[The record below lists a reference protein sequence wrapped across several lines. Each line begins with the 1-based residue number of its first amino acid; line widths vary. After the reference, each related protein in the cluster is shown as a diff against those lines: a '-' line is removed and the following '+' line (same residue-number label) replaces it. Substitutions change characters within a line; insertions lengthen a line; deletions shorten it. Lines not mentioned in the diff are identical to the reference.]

1 MASGRHATRQW
12 IGTRTH
18 STSLG
23 FDARNADNWRPLN
36 PSGCAMFVPG
46 QRWISTAEPEL
57 GLGTVLRVEGRGV
70 QVLFAKAGVLRPYA
84 ADSAPLVRA
93 EFRAGQRVAG
103 KGIAF
108 LVERVEIKEELLI
121 YRGEG
126 RELHEGQLDDEQSV
140 SQADDRLIGGR
151 TDPVSQFELRLEG
164 LRRRAEARRSP
175 MWGLGAA
182 RVGLVPH
189 QLRVAGIAA
198 ARRPPRVLLA
208 DEVGLGKT
216 IEAGM
221 IVARQLATGRAA
233 RVLLLLPDTLVYQ
246 WFVELLRR
254 FNLSFAIYDEERC
267 EALDLPLDGA
277 TAPANPFEDE
287 QLVIAD
293 FAFLEANPKRAQQL
307 LDAPWDLLV
316 VDEAH
321 HLAWTPAAASPRYTL
336 VEQLAAKT
344 PGVILLTA
352 TPEQL
357 GRSGHFARLRLLD
370 PQRYHDLDADLAEA
384 EGFQS
389 LSRIADK
396 LLDGEALDAAQL
408 ATLRN
413 AFAGDAALEARLADT
428 TRPEHAREI
437 LAALIDRHGTGRAM
451 FRNRRAGIGG
461 FPQRL
466 PQWQVLD
473 AAGLDEAMRQA
484 LLAEFHADI
493 QQPPPVLELDYAN
506 DPRLNA
512 LVELLDAHPQDKFLL
527 ICRSQAKVLALEE
540 ALRTRSGAGIARFH
554 EGLGIVQRDRNAAYF
569 AQPDGARLLLCSEIG
584 SEGRNFQFAHR
595 LVLWDLPLDPDLLEQ
610 RIGRLDRIGQAHDIS
625 IHILAVADSA
635 QHVLARW
642 YDEGVDAFRQSPAD
656 GRELLRRYG
665 DTLAQLADQHARGD
679 DGRDQELDA
688 LLVETR
694 AAHEQMAELIHEG
707 RDHLLELAASRD
719 PHAEELAQAFRREDE
734 DPSRDAFVQRLLEA
748 YGIHAEE
755 LGGKVL
761 LLDPQYLSTDALP
774 GFAEGPQSATFSRA
788 VALAR
793 EELPLLRL
801 DHPMIAGAL
810 DLALSGEQGNAAFM
824 VDDALPPRSALLQA
838 VFVLECVADRRLDAE
853 RFLPALPITVT
864 VDTRLAERA
873 DFEPSEAALRKA
885 ADRNIEVPRYR
896 KFLAKLV
903 PPMLEKAELATGAR
917 AQAMIAAAMAEAGAA
932 LDAEL
937 SRLEALRAVNPS
949 ISAAEIATLA
959 AERDALLTALPQSRL
974 RLDAVRFV
982 VSADF
987 LALR

>member
-1 MASGRHATRQW
+1 
-12 IGTRTH
+12 
-18 STSLG
+18 
-23 FDARNADNWRPLN
+23 
-36 PSGCAMFVPG
+36 MFVPG
-46 QRWISTAEPEL
+46 QRWISSAEPEL
-57 GLGTVLRVEGRGV
+57 GLGTILRVEGRGV

-84 ADSAPLVRA
+84 IDSAPLLRA

-108 LVERVEIKEELLI
+108 LVERVEVREELLI

-126 RELHEGQLDDEQSV
+126 RELEEGQLDDEQSV

-151 TDPVSQFELRLEG
+151 TDTVAHFELRLEG
-164 LRRRAEARRSP
+164 LKRRAEARRSP
-175 MWGLGAA
+175 IWGLGSA
-182 RVGLVPH
+182 RIGLVPH
-189 QLRVAGIAA
+189 QLRVAGIAS

-221 IVARQLATGRAA
+221 IIARQLATGRAS

-267 EALDLPLDGA
+267 EALEQSGDA
-277 TAPANPFEDE
+277 SNPFEDE

-293 FAFLEANPKRAQQL
+293 FGFLESSPKYAAQL

-321 HLAWTPAAASPRYTL
+321 HLAWSPELASPRYRM
-336 VEQLAAKT
+336 VEQLAASI
-344 PGVILLTA
+344 PGVVLLTA

-370 PQRYHDLDADLAEA
+370 PQRYHDLGGYLAEA
-384 EGFQS
+384 DTYQV
-389 LSRIADK
+389 LSKIADK
-396 LLDGEALDAAQL
+396 LLDGVALDDLQRATLTDAFHGDKALTAQL
-408 ATLRN
+408 AESTKP
-413 AFAGDAALEARLADT
+413 A
-428 TRPEHAREI
+428 HAREL

-451 FRNRRAGIGG
+451 FRNNRAGVGG

-466 PQWQVLD
+466 PEWHLLD
-473 AAGLDEAMRQA
+473 ADTLEEGTRQS

-493 QQPPPVLELDYAN
+493 QQPPALIEVDYSL
-506 DPRLNA
+506 DPRVDSLIG
-512 LVELLDAHPQDKFLL
+512 LLEQYPQDKFLL

-540 ALRTRSGAGIARFH
+540 VLRTRSGVGVARFH
-554 EGLGIVQRDRNAAYF
+554 EGLGIVQRDRNAAFF

-595 LVLWDLPLDPDLLEQ
+595 LILWDLPLDPDLLEQ
-610 RIGRLDRIGQAHDIS
+610 RIGRLDRIGQKHDIS
-625 IHILAVADSA
+625 IHILVVADSA

-642 YDEGVDAFRQSPAD
+642 YDEGINAFRFSPAD

-665 DTLAQLADQHARGD
+665 EPLTRLAEEHARGLD
-679 DGRDQELDA
+679 NRDQELEV
-688 LLVETR
+688 LLAETQ
-694 AAHEQMAELIHEG
+694 ASHEQMAELIRGG

-719 PHAEELAQAFRREDE
+719 LHADELQQAFAHEDH
-734 DPSRDAFVQRLLEA
+734 DPGRDAFMQRLLEA
-748 YGIHAEE
+748 FGIHAED
-755 LGGKVL
+755 LGHQVL

-774 GFAEGPQSATFSRA
+774 GFAEGPQSITFARD

-793 EELPLLRL
+793 EDLPLLRL
-801 DHPMIAGAL
+801 DHPLIAGAM

-824 VDDALPPRSALLQA
+824 VDDVLPVRTALLQA

-853 RFLPALPITVT
+853 RFLPTMPIVVT
-864 VDTRLAERA
+864 VDTRLAERP
-873 DFEPSEAALRKA
+873 DFAPSEIALRKA
-885 ADRNIEVPRYR
+885 GDRNIEVLRYR
-896 KFLAKLV
+896 KFLGKLV
-903 PPMLEKAELATGAR
+903 PPMLAR
-917 AQAMIAAAMAEAGAA
+917 AEALAGERGQAHIEAALGVATDM

-937 SRLEALRAVNPS
+937 SRLLALRAVNPS
-949 ISAAEIATLA
+949 VSETEISAVTD
-959 AERDALLTALPQSRL
+959 ERSALLAALPQSRL

-982 VSADF
+982 VSPDF
-987 LALR
+987 LSLR

>member
-1 MASGRHATRQW
+1 
-12 IGTRTH
+12 
-18 STSLG
+18 
-23 FDARNADNWRPLN
+23 
-36 PSGCAMFVPG
+36 MFVPG
-46 QRWISTAEPEL
+46 QRWISSAEPEL

-84 ADSAPLVRA
+84 IDSAPLIRA

-108 LVERVEIKEELLI
+108 LVERVEVRDELLV

-126 RELHEGQLDDEQSV
+126 RELEEGQLDDEQSV

-151 TDPVSQFELRLEG
+151 TDAAAHFELRLEG
-164 LRRRAEARRSP
+164 LKRRAEARRSP
-175 MWGLGAA
+175 TWGLAAA
-182 RVGLVPH
+182 RIGLIPH
-189 QLRVAGIAA
+189 QLRVAGIAS

-221 IVARQLATGRAA
+221 IIARQLATGRAS
-233 RVLLLLPDTLVYQ
+233 RVLLLLPETLVYQ

-254 FNLSFAIYDEERC
+254 FNLSFAIYDAERC
-267 EALDLPLDGA
+267 EALEQAGDGPA
-277 TAPANPFEDE
+277 ANPFEDE

-293 FAFLEANPKRAQQL
+293 FGFLENSPRHAQQL

-321 HLAWTPAAASPRYTL
+321 HLAWSPEQASPRYRM
-336 VEQLAAKT
+336 VEQLALAI

-370 PQRYHDLDADLAEA
+370 PQRYHDLDGYLAEA
-384 EGFQS
+384 ETYQT
-389 LSRIADK
+389 LSKIADR
-396 LLDGEALDAAQL
+396 LLDGEALDDLQR
-408 ATLRN
+408 ATLAD
-413 AFAGDAALEARLADT
+413 AFHGDEALTARLADST
-428 TRPEHAREI
+428 HPENAREL

-451 FRNRRAGIGG
+451 FRNNRAGVGG
-461 FPQRL
+461 FPKRL
-466 PQWQVLD
+466 PEWHLID
-473 AAGLDEAMRQA
+473 ADTLEDSTRQA

-493 QQPPPVLELDYAN
+493 QQPPALIEVDYSD
-506 DPRLNA
+506 DPRVDA
-512 LVELLDAHPQDKFLL
+512 LINLLDAHPQDKFLL

-540 ALRTRSGAGIARFH
+540 ALRTKSGVGVARFH

-610 RIGRLDRIGQAHDIS
+610 RIGRLDRIGQRHDIS
-625 IHILAVADSA
+625 IHILVVADSA

-642 YDEGVDAFRQSPAD
+642 YDEGVDAFHSSPAD
-656 GRELLRRYG
+656 GRELLRRFG
-665 DTLAQLADQHARGD
+665 EPLARLADEHARGVD
-679 DGRDQELDA
+679 SRDQELDA
-688 LLVETR
+688 LLAQTR
-694 AAHEQMAELIHEG
+694 SSHEEMAELIRGG

-719 PHAEELAQAFRREDE
+719 PHADELQQAFTREDH
-734 DPSRDAFVQRLLEA
+734 DPARDAFIQRLLEA
-748 YGIHAEE
+748 FGVHAEE
-755 LGGKVL
+755 LGGDVL

-774 GFAEGPQSATFSRA
+774 GFAEGPQSVTFSRE

-793 EELPLLRL
+793 EDLPLLRL
-801 DHPMIAGAL
+801 DHPLIAGAL

-824 VDDALPPRSALLQA
+824 VDDALPPHTALLQS
-838 VFVLECVADRRLDAE
+838 VFVLECVADRRLDVE
-853 RFLPALPITVT
+853 RFLPPLPIVVT
-864 VDTRLAERA
+864 VDTRLGERA
-873 DFEPSEAALRKA
+873 DFAPSETALRKA
-885 ADRNIEVPRYR
+885 GNRNIEVARYR
-896 KFLAKLV
+896 KFLGKLV
-903 PPMLEKAELATGAR
+903 PPMLERAEVLAGTRAQISIDAALATAT
-917 AQAMIAAAMAEAGAA
+917 ET
-932 LDAEL
+932 LDGEL
-937 SRLEALRAVNPS
+937 SRLLALRAVNPS
-949 ISAAEIATLA
+949 ISDTEI
-959 AERDALLTALPQSRL
+959 TALTDERNAMQAALPESRL

>member
-1 MASGRHATRQW
+1 
-12 IGTRTH
+12 
-18 STSLG
+18 
-23 FDARNADNWRPLN
+23 
-36 PSGCAMFVPG
+36 MFVPG
-46 QRWISTAEPEL
+46 QRWISSAEPEL

-84 ADSAPLVRA
+84 IDSAPLIRA

-108 LVERVEIKEELLI
+108 LVERVEIRDDLLI

-140 SQADDRLIGGR
+140 SQADDRLIAGR
-151 TDPVSQFELRLEG
+151 TDPAAQFELRVEG
-164 LRRRAEARRSP
+164 LQRRAAARRSP
-175 MWGLGAA
+175 AWGLGAA
-182 RVGLVPH
+182 RIGLVPH

-221 IVARQLATGRAA
+221 IVARQLATGRAS
-233 RVLLLLPDTLVYQ
+233 RVLVLLPDTLVYQ

-267 EALDLPLDGA
+267 EALEQAGNDG
-277 TAPANPFEDE
+277 NPFEDE

-293 FAFLEANPKRAQQL
+293 FGFLEQSPKRSQQL
-307 LDAPWDLLV
+307 LEAGWDLLV
-316 VDEAH
+316 IDEAH
-321 HLAWTPAAASPRYTL
+321 HLAWTPEAASPRYTL
-336 VEQLAAKT
+336 VEQLAAVT

-370 PQRYHDLDADLAEA
+370 PQRYADLDAYLAET
-384 EGFQS
+384 ERFQP
-389 LSRIADK
+389 LSQIADR
-396 LLDGEALDAAQL
+396 LLDSAPLDEAQAAELHQ
-408 ATLRN
+408 
-413 AFAGDAALEARLADT
+413 AFKDDPVLGARLAEPT
-428 TRPEHAREI
+428 KPENAREI

-461 FPQRL
+461 FPRRL
-466 PQWQVLD
+466 PVWHLID
-473 AAGLDEAMRQA
+473 TGKLGDEGRQA

-493 QQPPPVLELDYAN
+493 QQPSPALALDYAN
-506 DPRLNA
+506 DPRLDA
-512 LVELLDAHPQDKFLL
+512 LVALLDEHAQDKFLL
-527 ICRSQAKVLALEE
+527 ICRSQAKVQALEE

-625 IHILAVADSA
+625 IHVLAVTDSA

-642 YDEGVDAFRQSPAD
+642 YDEGIDAFRSSPAD
-656 GRELLRRYG
+656 GRELLRRFG
-665 DTLAQLADQHARGD
+665 DTVTRLASEHARGD

-688 LLVETR
+688 LLAETR
-694 AAHEQMAELIHEG
+694 AMHEEMAELIRGG

-719 PHAEELAQAFRREDE
+719 PHADALRQAFVREDG
-734 DPSRDAFVQRLLEA
+734 DPGRDGFLQRLLEQF
-748 YGIHAEE
+748 GIHAEE
-755 LGGKVL
+755 LGGGVL

-774 GFAEGPQSATFSRA
+774 GFADGPVAVTFSREL
-788 VALAR
+788 ALAR

-810 DLALSGEQGNAAFM
+810 DLALSGEQGNASFM
-824 VDDALPPRSALLQA
+824 VDDALPPRTALLQA
-838 VFVLECVADRRLDAE
+838 AYLLECVADRRLDAE
-853 RFLPALPITVT
+853 RFLPTQPIVVT
-864 VDTRLAERA
+864 VDTKLAERA
-873 DFEPSEAALRKA
+873 DFQPSEIALRKA
-885 ADRNIEVPRYR
+885 GDRTIEVPRYR

-903 PPMLEKAELATGAR
+903 PPMLEKAEALAQGR
-917 AQAMIAAAMAEAGAA
+917 SQASIEAAVREAADTLG
-932 LDAEL
+932 AEL
-937 SRLEALRAVNPS
+937 DRLQALRAVNPS
-949 ISAAEIATLA
+949 IRREEIAALA
-959 AERDALLTALPQSRL
+959 AERDALLAALPLSRL
-974 RLDAVRFV
+974 RLDAARFV
-982 VSADF
+982 VSPDF

>member
-1 MASGRHATRQW
+1 
-12 IGTRTH
+12 
-18 STSLG
+18 
-23 FDARNADNWRPLN
+23 
-36 PSGCAMFVPG
+36 MFVPG
-46 QRWISTAEPEL
+46 QRWISSAEPEL

-84 ADSAPLVRA
+84 MDSAPLLRA

-108 LVERVEIKEELLI
+108 LVERVEIREGLLI

-126 RELHEGQLDDEQSV
+126 RELEEGQLDDEQSV

-151 TDPVSQFELRLEG
+151 TDPVAQFELRLEG
-164 LRRRAEARRSP
+164 LKRRAEARRSP

-182 RVGLVPH
+182 RIGLVPH
-189 QLRVAGIAA
+189 QLRVAGIAS

-221 IVARQLATGRAA
+221 IIARQLATGRAS

-246 WFVELLRR
+246 WFVEMLRR

-267 EALDLPLDGA
+267 EALEQDDG
-277 TAPANPFEDE
+277 NPFEDE

-293 FAFLEANPKRAQQL
+293 FGFLENSPKHAQQL

-321 HLAWTPAAASPRYTL
+321 HLAWSPDVASPRYTM
-336 VEQLAAKT
+336 VEQLAARI

-370 PQRYHDLDADLAEA
+370 PQRYHDLDGYLAEA
-384 EGFQS
+384 DTYQA
-389 LSRIADK
+389 LSKIADR
-396 LLDGEALDAAQL
+396 LLDREPLDDAQRAALAEAFHGDETLTAQL
-408 ATLRN
+408 AGSMKPAN
-413 AFAGDAALEARLADT
+413 
-428 TRPEHAREI
+428 AREL

-451 FRNRRAGIGG
+451 FRNNRAGVGG
-461 FPQRL
+461 FPKRL
-466 PQWQVLD
+466 PEWHLLD
-473 AAGLDEAMRQA
+473 ADTVEESTRQA

-493 QQPPPVLELDYAN
+493 QQPPALIEIDYSA
-506 DPRLNA
+506 DPRIDTLIA
-512 LVELLDAHPQDKFLL
+512 LLDAHPQDKFLL

-540 ALRTRSGAGIARFH
+540 VLRTRSGVGVARFH
-554 EGLGIVQRDRNAAYF
+554 EGLGIIQRDRNAAYF

-595 LVLWDLPLDPDLLEQ
+595 LILWDLPLDPDLLEQ
-610 RIGRLDRIGQAHDIS
+610 RIGRLDRIGQKHDIN

-642 YDEGVDAFRQSPAD
+642 YDEGVDAFRMSPAD

-665 DTLAQLADQHARGD
+665 EPLARLADEHARGD
-679 DGRDQELDA
+679 DNRDQELDV
-688 LLVETR
+688 LLAETR
-694 AAHEQMAELIHEG
+694 SSHEQMAELIRGG

-719 PHAEELAQAFRREDE
+719 LHADELQQAFAREDF
-734 DPSRDAFVQRLLEA
+734 DPGRDAFVQRLLEGF
-748 YGIHAEE
+748 GIHPEE
-755 LGGKVL
+755 LGGQVL

-774 GFAEGPQSATFSRA
+774 GFAEGPQSVTFARD

-801 DHPMIAGAL
+801 DHPLVAGAL
-810 DLALSGEQGNAAFM
+810 DLALSSEQGNAAFM
-824 VDDALPPRSALLQA
+824 VDDELPARSALLQA
-838 VFVLECVADRRLDAE
+838 VYLLECVADRRLDAE
-853 RFLPALPITVT
+853 RFLPTLPIVITM
-864 VDTRLAERA
+864 DTRLAERV
-873 DFEPSEAALRKA
+873 DFQPSETSLRRAATRT
-885 ADRNIEVPRYR
+885 IEVARYR
-896 KFLAKLV
+896 KFLGKLV
-903 PPMLEKAELATGAR
+903 PPMLAR
-917 AQAMIAAAMAEAGAA
+917 AETLAGERGKARIDDA
-932 LDAEL
+932 VNLVTETLDAEL
-937 SRLEALRAVNPS
+937 SRLLALRAVNPS
-949 ISAAEIATLA
+949 VSEAEITAVVEERAQLLA
-959 AERDALLTALPQSRL
+959 ALPQSRL

-982 VSADF
+982 VSGDF

>member
-1 MASGRHATRQW
+1 
-12 IGTRTH
+12 
-18 STSLG
+18 
-23 FDARNADNWRPLN
+23 
-36 PSGCAMFVPG
+36 MFVPG
-46 QRWISTAEPEL
+46 QRWISSAEPEL

-70 QVLFAKAGVLRPYA
+70 QVLFAKAGILRPYA
-84 ADSAPLVRA
+84 VDSAPLLRA

-108 LVERVEIKEELLI
+108 LVERVEIRDELLI

-126 RELHEGQLDDEQSV
+126 RELEEGQLDDEQSV

-151 TDPVSQFELRLEG
+151 TDSVAQFELRLEG

-175 MWGLGAA
+175 AWGLGAA
-182 RVGLVPH
+182 RIGLVPH

-221 IVARQLATGRAA
+221 IIARQLATGRAS

-267 EALDLPLDGA
+267 EALQPSSEDDDVGDGG
-277 TAPANPFEDE
+277 NPFEDE

-293 FAFLEANPKRAQQL
+293 FGFLENSPKHAQQL

-321 HLAWTPAAASPRYTL
+321 HLAWSPAAASPRYTM
-336 VEQLAAKT
+336 VQQLAAAI

-370 PQRYHDLDADLAEA
+370 PQRYHDLDGYLAEA
-384 EGFQS
+384 ETYQA
-389 LSRIADK
+389 LSKIADR
-396 LLDGEALDAAQL
+396 LLDGNALDDLQRVTL
-408 ATLRN
+408 AD
-413 AFAGDAALEARLADT
+413 AFHGDAALNAQLAEST
-428 TRPEHAREI
+428 QPANASAL

-451 FRNRRAGIGG
+451 FRNRRASIGG
-461 FPQRL
+461 FPRRL
-466 PQWQVLD
+466 PEWHLLD
-473 AAGLDEAMRQA
+473 ADTLGENTRQS

-493 QQPPPVLELDYAN
+493 QQPPALIEVDYSA
-506 DPRLNA
+506 DPRIDTLIA
-512 LVELLDAHPQDKFLL
+512 LLDQHPQDKFLL
-527 ICRSQAKVLALEE
+527 ICRSQVKVLALEE
-540 ALRTRSGAGIARFH
+540 ALRTKSGVGVARFH

-595 LVLWDLPLDPDLLEQ
+595 LILWDLPLDPDLLEQ
-610 RIGRLDRIGQAHDIS
+610 RIGRLDRIGQQHDIS
-625 IHILAVADSA
+625 IHILLVADSA

-642 YDEGVDAFRQSPAD
+642 YDEGVDAFRMSPAD

-665 DTLAQLADQHARGD
+665 EPLARLADEHARGD
-679 DGRDQELDA
+679 DNRDQELDV
-688 LLVETR
+688 LLDETR
-694 AAHEQMAELIHEG
+694 ASHRQMAELIRDG

-719 PHAEELAQAFRREDE
+719 LHADELQQSFAREDH
-734 DPSRDAFVQRLLEA
+734 DPGRDAFIQHVLEA
-748 YGIHAEE
+748 FGIHAEE
-755 LGGKVL
+755 LGGQVL

-774 GFAEGPQSATFSRA
+774 GFAEGPQSATFARA

-801 DHPMIAGAL
+801 DHPLVAGAL
-810 DLALSGEQGNAAFM
+810 DLALSSEQGNAAFM
-824 VDDALPPRSALLQA
+824 VEDELPPRTALLQA
-838 VFVLECVADRRLDAE
+838 VYVLECVADRRLDAE
-853 RFLPALPITVT
+853 RFLPALPIVVT
-864 VDTRLAERA
+864 IDTKLAERV
-873 DFEPSEAALRKA
+873 DFQPSEASLRRA
-885 ADRNIEVPRYR
+885 AMRTIDVARYR
-896 KFLAKLV
+896 KFLGKLV
-903 PPMLEKAELATGAR
+903 PPMLERAETLASARGQASIDDALALATTT
-917 AQAMIAAAMAEAGAA
+917 

-937 SRLEALRAVNPS
+937 SRLLALRAVNPS
-949 ISAAEIATLA
+949 ISETEIAAIVSERSALLA
-959 AERDALLTALPQSRL
+959 ALPSSRL

-982 VSADF
+982 VSPDF
-987 LALR
+987 LVLR

>member
-1 MASGRHATRQW
+1 
-12 IGTRTH
+12 
-18 STSLG
+18 
-23 FDARNADNWRPLN
+23 
-36 PSGCAMFVPG
+36 MFVPG
-46 QRWISTAEPEL
+46 QRWISSAEPEL

-70 QVLFAKAGVLRPYA
+70 QVLFAKAGILRPYA
-84 ADSAPLVRA
+84 VDSAPLLRA

-108 LVERVEIKEELLI
+108 LVERVEIRNDLLI

-126 RELHEGQLDDEQSV
+126 RELEEGQLDDEQSV

-151 TDPVSQFELRLEG
+151 TDPVAQFELRLDG
-164 LRRRAEARRSP
+164 LTRRAEARRSP
-175 MWGLGAA
+175 AWGLGAA
-182 RVGLVPH
+182 RIGLVPH

-221 IVARQLATGRAA
+221 IIARQLATGRAS
-233 RVLLLLPDTLVYQ
+233 RVLVLLPDTLVYQ

-267 EALDLPLDGA
+267 EALQPSGEEEDAGNVS
-277 TAPANPFEDE
+277 NPFEDE

-293 FAFLEANPKRAQQL
+293 FSFLENSPKYAAQL
-307 LDAPWDLLV
+307 LAAPWDLLV

-321 HLAWTPAAASPRYTL
+321 HLAWAPEAASPRYTM
-336 VEQLAAKT
+336 VEQLAAAT

-370 PQRYHDLDADLAEA
+370 PQRYRDLDGYLAEA
-384 EGFQS
+384 DTFQE
-389 LSRIADK
+389 LSKIADR
-396 LLDGEALDAAQL
+396 LLDGEALNDVQRRTLAEAFQGDDALTAQL
-408 ATLRN
+408 AESTKPVN
-413 AFAGDAALEARLADT
+413 
-428 TRPEHAREI
+428 AREL

-461 FPQRL
+461 FPKRL
-466 PQWQVLD
+466 PEWHVLNAD
-473 AAGLDEAMRQA
+473 TLGENGRQS

-493 QQPPPVLELDYAN
+493 QQPPALIEVDYSN
-506 DPRLNA
+506 DPRIDA
-512 LVELLDAHPQDKFLL
+512 LITLLDQHPQDKFLL
-527 ICRSQAKVLALEE
+527 ICRSQAKVLALED
-540 ALRTRSGAGIARFH
+540 ALRTKSGVGVARFH

-595 LVLWDLPLDPDLLEQ
+595 LILWDLPLDPDLLEQ
-610 RIGRLDRIGQAHDIS
+610 RIGRLDRIGQKHDIS
-625 IHILAVADSA
+625 IHILVVADSA

-642 YDEGVDAFRQSPAD
+642 YDEGVDAFRVSPAD

-665 DTLAQLADQHARGD
+665 EPLARLADEHARGD
-679 DGRDQELDA
+679 DNRDQELDA
-688 LLVETR
+688 LLTDTR
-694 AAHEQMAELIHEG
+694 ASHQQMAELIRGG

-719 PHAEELAQAFRREDE
+719 LHADELQQAFAREDH
-734 DPSRDAFVQRLLEA
+734 DPGRDAFIQRLLEA
-748 YGIHAEE
+748 FGIHAEE
-755 LGGKVL
+755 LGGQVM
-761 LLDPQYLSTDALP
+761 LLDPQYLATDALP
-774 GFAEGPQSATFSRA
+774 GFAEGPQSVTFARD

-801 DHPMIAGAL
+801 DHPLVAGAME
-810 DLALSGEQGNAAFM
+810 LALSGEQGNASFM
-824 VDDALPPRSALLQA
+824 VEDELPVRTALLQA
-838 VFVLECVADRRLDAE
+838 VYVLECVADRRLDAE
-853 RFLPALPITVT
+853 RFLPALPIVVT
-864 VDTRLAERA
+864 IDTKLAERVA
-873 DFEPSEAALRKA
+873 FQPSDASLRRAASRT
-885 ADRNIEVPRYR
+885 IEVARYR
-896 KFLAKLV
+896 KFLGKLV
-903 PPMLEKAELATGAR
+903 PPMLERAETHAVARGQASISDAVALATST
-917 AQAMIAAAMAEAGAA
+917 

-937 SRLEALRAVNPS
+937 SRLLALRAVNPS
-949 ISAAEIATLA
+949 ISEAEIAA
-959 AERDALLTALPQSRL
+959 IVNERSELLTALPQSRL

-982 VSADF
+982 VSPDF
-987 LALR
+987 LVLR

>member
-1 MASGRHATRQW
+1 
-12 IGTRTH
+12 
-18 STSLG
+18 
-23 FDARNADNWRPLN
+23 
-36 PSGCAMFVPG
+36 MFVPG

-84 ADSAPLVRA
+84 IDSAPLVRA
-93 EFRAGQRVAG
+93 EFRPGQRVAG

-108 LVERVEIKEELLI
+108 LVERVEIREELLI

-126 RELHEGQLDDEQSV
+126 RELEEGQLDDEQSV

-151 TDPVSQFELRLEG
+151 TDPVSHFELRLEG
-164 LRRRAEARRSP
+164 LKRRAEARRSP
-175 MWGLGAA
+175 AWGLGAV
-182 RVGLVPH
+182 RIGLVPH
-189 QLRVAGIAA
+189 QLRVAGIAS

-221 IVARQLATGRAA
+221 IIARQLATGRAG

-267 EALDLPLDGA
+267 EALEQSDASL
-277 TAPANPFEDE
+277 NPFEDE

-293 FAFLEANPKRAQQL
+293 FSFLEQSPKRAQQL

-321 HLAWTPAAASPRYTL
+321 HLAWTPEAASPRYTL
-336 VEQLAAKT
+336 VQQLAAAT

-370 PQRYHDLDADLAEA
+370 PQRYHDLDVY
-384 EGFQS
+384 
-389 LSRIADK
+389 LSESDAFHQLSKIADK
-396 LLDGEALDAAQL
+396 LLDGEALDETQL
-408 ATLRN
+408 ATLRE
-413 AFAGDAALEARLADT
+413 AFAGDDT
-428 TRPEHAREI
+428 LLSHLSHTTKPDHAREI

-451 FRNRRAGIGG
+451 FRNRRASIGG
-461 FPQRL
+461 FPKRVPEWHL
-466 PQWQVLD
+466 LD
-473 AAGLDEAMRQA
+473 ADTLADDARQA

-493 QQPPPVLELDYAN
+493 QQPAPAIEVDYAS
-506 DPRLNA
+506 DPRIDT
-512 LVELLDAHPQDKFLL
+512 LVSLLEAHPQDKFLL

-540 ALRTRSGAGIARFH
+540 ALRTKSGVGVARFH

-610 RIGRLDRIGQAHDIS
+610 RIGRLDRIGQKHDIS

-642 YDEGVDAFRQSPAD
+642 YDEGVDAFRTSPAD
-656 GRELLRRYG
+656 GRELLRRFG
-665 DTLAQLADQHARGD
+665 ESLAKLADEHARGD
-679 DGRDQELDA
+679 DSRDQELDV
-688 LLVETR
+688 LLAETR
-694 AAHEQMAELIHEG
+694 ASHEQMAELIRDG

-719 PHAEELAQAFRREDE
+719 LHADELQQAFTREDN
-734 DPSRDAFVQRLLEA
+734 DPSRDAFIQSLLERF
-748 YGIHAEE
+748 GIHAEE
-755 LGGKVL
+755 LGSKVL

-774 GFAEGPQSATFSRA
+774 GFAEGPQAVTFSRD

-801 DHPMIAGAL
+801 DHPIVLGAL
-810 DLALSGEQGNAAFM
+810 DLALSNEQGNAAFL

-838 VFVLECVADRRLDAE
+838 VFLLECVADRKLDAE
-853 RFLPALPITVT
+853 RFLPTQPIVVT
-864 VDTRLAERA
+864 IDTRLAERA
-873 DFEPSEAALRKA
+873 DFRPSDIALRKA
-885 ADRNIEVPRYR
+885 ADRTIEVARYR
-896 KFLAKLV
+896 KFLGKLV
-903 PPMLEKAELATGAR
+903 PPMLEKAESLANERGQTS
-917 AQAMIAAAMAEAGAA
+917 ITEAVEFATET

-937 SRLEALRAVNPS
+937 SRLLALRAVNPA
-949 ISAAEIATLA
+949 ISETEIAA
-959 AERDALLTALPQSRL
+959 VADERTALLKALPGARL

-982 VSADF
+982 VSPDF

>member
-1 MASGRHATRQW
+1 
-12 IGTRTH
+12 
-18 STSLG
+18 
-23 FDARNADNWRPLN
+23 
-36 PSGCAMFVPG
+36 MFVPG
-46 QRWISTAEPEL
+46 QRWISSAEPEL

-84 ADSAPLVRA
+84 IDSAPLLRA

-103 KGIAF
+103 KGLAF
-108 LVERVEIKEELLI
+108 LVERVEIRDGLLI

-126 RELHEGQLDDEQSV
+126 RELEEGQLDDEQSV

-151 TDPVSQFELRLEG
+151 TDPVAQFELRLEG
-164 LRRRAEARRSP
+164 LQRRARARRSP
-175 MWGLGAA
+175 AWGLGAA
-182 RVGLVPH
+182 RIGLVPH

-221 IVARQLATGRAA
+221 IIARQLATGRAS

-267 EALDLPLDGA
+267 EALTQGDEEHAGNDS
-277 TAPANPFEDE
+277 NPFEDE

-293 FAFLEANPKRAQQL
+293 FGFLESSPKYAAQL
-307 LDAPWDLLV
+307 LAAPWDLLV

-321 HLAWTPAAASPRYTL
+321 HLAWSPEAVSPRYAM
-336 VEQLAAKT
+336 VAQLAAAI

-370 PQRYHDLDADLAEA
+370 PQRYHDLDGYLAEA
-384 EGFQS
+384 EAYQA
-389 LSRIADK
+389 LSKIADK
-396 LLDGEALDAAQL
+396 LLDGEPLGATDREALAE
-408 ATLRN
+408 
-413 AFAGDAALEARLADT
+413 AFHGDPALTARLADST
-428 TRPEHAREI
+428 APANAREL

-451 FRNRRAGIGG
+451 FRNRRASIGG
-461 FPQRL
+461 FPRRVPEWHLL
-466 PQWQVLD
+466 PAD
-473 AAGLDEAMRQA
+473 ALDEGARQS

-493 QQPPPVLELDYAN
+493 QQPP
-506 DPRLNA
+506 A
-512 LVELLDAHPQDKFLL
+512 LVEVDYASDPRIELLIRLLDQHPRDKFLL

-540 ALRTRSGAGIARFH
+540 ALRTRSGVGVARFH
-554 EGLGIVQRDRNAAYF
+554 EGLGIIQRDRNAAFF

-595 LVLWDLPLDPDLLEQ
+595 LLLWDLPLDPDLLEQ
-610 RIGRLDRIGQAHDIS
+610 RIGRLDRIGQQHDIH

-642 YDEGVDAFRQSPAD
+642 YDEGVDAFRSSPAD
-656 GRELLRRYG
+656 GRELLRRYAEP
-665 DTLAQLADQHARGD
+665 LARLADEHARGD
-679 DGRDQELDA
+679 DNRDQELDA
-688 LLVETR
+688 LLADTR
-694 AAHEQMAELIHEG
+694 ASHQQMAELMRAG

-719 PHAEELAQAFRREDE
+719 LHADELQQAFARDDQ
-734 DPSRDAFVQRLLEA
+734 DPGRDAFVQRLLEA
-748 YGIHAEE
+748 FGIHAEE
-755 LGGKVL
+755 LGGQVL

-774 GFAEGPQSATFSRA
+774 GFAEGSQSVTFARA

-801 DHPMIAGAL
+801 DHPLVAGAL

-824 VDDALPPRSALLQA
+824 VDDALPPRTALLQS
-838 VFVLECVADRRLDAE
+838 VYLLECVAHRRLDAE
-853 RFLPALPITVT
+853 RFLPALPIVVT

-873 DFEPSEAALRKA
+873 DFAPSEIALRKA
-885 ADRNIEVPRYR
+885 GDRNIEVARYR
-896 KFLAKLV
+896 KFLGKLV
-903 PPMLEKAELATGAR
+903 PPMLERSEALAGVR
-917 AQAMIAAAMAEAGAA
+917 AQASISEALALASAE

-937 SRLEALRAVNPS
+937 SRLVALRAVNPS
-949 ISAAEIATLA
+949 VSAAEIAA
-959 AERDALLTALPQSRL
+959 VSDERSALLAALPQSRL

>member
-1 MASGRHATRQW
+1 
-12 IGTRTH
+12 
-18 STSLG
+18 
-23 FDARNADNWRPLN
+23 
-36 PSGCAMFVPG
+36 MFAPG

-108 LVERVEIKEELLI
+108 LVERVEEREGLLV

-151 TDPVSQFELRLEG
+151 TDPVQHFELRLEG
-164 LRRRAEARRSP
+164 LERRAAARRSP
-175 MWGLGAA
+175 SWGLGCA
-182 RVGLVPH
+182 RIGLVPH

-198 ARRPPRVLLA
+198 SRHPPRILLA

-221 IVARQLATGRAA
+221 VIARQIATGRAT
-233 RVLLLLPDTLVYQ
+233 RVLVLLPDTLVYQ

-267 EALDLPLDGA
+267 EALEQAGNE
-277 TAPANPFEDE
+277 ANPFEDE

-293 FAFLEANPKRAQQL
+293 FAFLEHNPKRAAQL
-307 LDAPWDLLV
+307 LQASWDLLV

-321 HLAWTPAAASPRYTL
+321 HLAWTPESASPRYRL
-336 VEQLAAKT
+336 VEQLAAAT

-370 PQRYHDLDADLAEA
+370 PQRYHDLQAYLAES
-384 EGFQS
+384 ERFQA

-396 LLDGEALDAAQL
+396 LLDRTPLESSELEQLRAAF
-408 ATLRN
+408 N
-413 AFAGDAALEARLADT
+413 GDAALQACLADT
-428 TRPEHAREI
+428 AKPEHSREL
-437 LAALIDRHGTGRAM
+437 LAALIDRHGTGRVM
-451 FRNRRAGIGG
+451 FRNRRASIGG
-461 FPQRL
+461 FPKRHPVWEL
-466 PQWQVLD
+466 ID
-473 AAGLDEAMRQA
+473 AERVDESTRQA
-484 LLAEFHADI
+484 LLAEFHADT
-493 QQPPPVLELDYAN
+493 QQPVPVLELDYSS
-506 DPRLNA
+506 DPRVET
-512 LVELLDAHPQDKFLL
+512 LVALLDRYPQDKFLL

-540 ALRTRSGAGIARFH
+540 ALRTRTGVGIARFH

-569 AQPDGARLLLCSEIG
+569 AQPDGARLLICSEIG

-610 RIGRLDRIGQAHDIS
+610 RIGRLDRIGQKHDIS
-625 IHILAVADSA
+625 IHIVAAADSA

-642 YDEGVDAFRQSPAD
+642 YDEGVDAFRTSPAD
-656 GRELLRRYG
+656 GRELLRRFG
-665 DTLAQLADQHARGD
+665 DTLAKLAEEHARGD
-679 DGRDQELDA
+679 DHRDQELDV
-688 LLVETR
+688 LLAETR
-694 AAHEQMAELIHEG
+694 AAHEQMAELIRAG

-719 PHAEELAQAFRREDE
+719 LHADELAQAFRREDD
-734 DPSRDAFVQRLLEA
+734 DPARDAFQQRLLESF
-748 YGIHAEE
+748 GIHVDE
-755 LGGKVL
+755 LGGQVL

-774 GFAEGPQSATFSRA
+774 GFAEGPLSITFSRD

-801 DHPMIAGAL
+801 DHPMIASAI
-810 DLALSGEQGNAAFM
+810 DLVLSNERGNATFM
-824 VDDALPPRSALLQA
+824 VDDTLPPRSALLQA
-838 VFVLECVADRRLDAE
+838 VYVLECVAERSLDVE
-853 RFLPALPITVT
+853 RFLPMQPIVATI
-864 VDTRLAERA
+864 DTKLMERQNFQPSDLAVRRAAERM
-873 DFEPSEAALRKA
+873 
-885 ADRNIEVPRYR
+885 IEVPRYR

-903 PPMLEKAELATGAR
+903 PPMLEKAEAAAGLR
-917 AQAMIAAAMAEAGAA
+917 AQGSMADAVNDARET

-937 SRLEALRAVNPS
+937 SRLHALRAVNPS
-949 ISAAEIATLA
+949 ISEAEIARVEE
-959 AERDALLTALPQSRL
+959 ERAALLAALPQARL

-982 VSADF
+982 VSPDF

>member
-1 MASGRHATRQW
+1 
-12 IGTRTH
+12 
-18 STSLG
+18 
-23 FDARNADNWRPLN
+23 
-36 PSGCAMFVPG
+36 MFVPG

-84 ADSAPLVRA
+84 VDSAPLVRA
-93 EFRAGQRVAG
+93 EFRPGQRVAG
-103 KGIAF
+103 KGLAF
-108 LVERVEIKEELLI
+108 LVERVEVREELLV

-126 RELHEGQLDDEQSV
+126 RELEEGQLDDEQSV

-151 TDPVSQFELRLEG
+151 TDPVSHFELRLEG
-164 LRRRAEARRSP
+164 LKRRANARRSP
-175 MWGLGAA
+175 AWGLGAA
-182 RVGLVPH
+182 RIGLVSH
-189 QLRVAGIAA
+189 QLRVAGIAS

-221 IVARQLATGRAA
+221 IIARQLATGRAE
-233 RVLLLLPDTLVYQ
+233 RVLVLLPDTLVYQ

-267 EALDLPLDGA
+267 DALEQSDPSR
-277 TAPANPFEDE
+277 NPFEDE

-293 FAFLEANPKRAQQL
+293 FTFLEQSPKRAQQL
-307 LDAPWDLLV
+307 RDASWDLLV

-321 HLAWTPAAASPRYTL
+321 HLSWTPEAASPRYTL
-336 VEQLAAKT
+336 VDQLAAAT

-370 PQRYHDLDADLAEA
+370 PQRYHDLDVYLGESDKFSNLSKVAD
-384 EGFQS
+384 
-389 LSRIADK
+389 R
-396 LLDGEALDAAQL
+396 LLDGQPLDDTQRT
-408 ATLRN
+408 TLRD
-413 AFAGDAALEARLADT
+413 AFHGDETLQSQLADT
-428 TRPEHAREI
+428 TKPEHAREI

-451 FRNRRAGIGG
+451 FRNRRASIGG
-461 FPQRL
+461 FPKRL
-466 PQWQVLD
+466 PVWHLLD
-473 AAGLDEAMRQA
+473 GDTLSDDGRQS

-493 QQPPPVLELDYAN
+493 QQPSPAIELDYTS
-506 DPRLNA
+506 DPRIDT
-512 LVELLDAHPQDKFLL
+512 LVTLLEAHPQDKFLL
-527 ICRSQAKVLALEE
+527 ICRSQAKVSALEE
-540 ALRTRSGAGIARFH
+540 ALRTKSGVGLARFH

-595 LVLWDLPLDPDLLEQ
+595 LILWDLPLDPDLLEQ
-610 RIGRLDRIGQAHDIS
+610 RIGRLDRIGQKHDIS

-642 YDEGVDAFRQSPAD
+642 YDEAVDAFRSSPAD
-656 GRELLRRYG
+656 GRELLRRFG
-665 DTLAQLADQHARGD
+665 ESLARLADQHARGD
-679 DGRDQELDA
+679 DNRDQELDV
-688 LLVETR
+688 LLAETL
-694 AAHEQMAELIHEG
+694 ASHEEMAELIRSG

-719 PHAEELAQAFRREDE
+719 LHADELQQAFTREDN
-734 DPSRDAFVQRLLEA
+734 DPTRDAFIQGLLERF
-748 YGIHAEE
+748 GIHAEE

-774 GFAEGPQSATFSRA
+774 GFAEGPQAVTFARE

-801 DHPMIAGAL
+801 DHPIVLGAL
-810 DLALSGEQGNAAFM
+810 DLALSSEQGNAAFL
-824 VDDALPPRSALLQA
+824 VDDGLPPRSALLQA
-838 VFVLECVADRRLDAE
+838 VYVLECVADRKLDAE
-853 RFLPALPITVT
+853 RFLPTQPVVVT
-864 VDTRLAERA
+864 VDTRLAERV
-873 DFEPSEAALRKA
+873 DFRPSDIALRKA

-896 KFLAKLV
+896 KFLTKLV
-903 PPMLEKAELATGAR
+903 PPMLEKAESLASER
-917 AQAMIAAAMAEAGAA
+917 AQGSVTDALAYATEA

-937 SRLEALRAVNPS
+937 SRLLAMRAVNPA
-949 ISAAEIATLA
+949 ISDSEIAAVADERTAVLA
-959 AERDALLTALPQSRL
+959 ALPQSRL

-982 VSADF
+982 VSPDF
-987 LALR
+987 MALR

>member
-1 MASGRHATRQW
+1 
-12 IGTRTH
+12 
-18 STSLG
+18 
-23 FDARNADNWRPLN
+23 
-36 PSGCAMFVPG
+36 MFVPG
-46 QRWISTAEPEL
+46 QRWISSAEPEL

-84 ADSAPLVRA
+84 IDSAPLLRA

-108 LVERVEIKEELLI
+108 LVERVEIRDELLI

-126 RELHEGQLDDEQSV
+126 RELEEGQLDDEQSV

-151 TDPVSQFELRLEG
+151 TDPVAQFELRLEG
-164 LRRRAEARRSP
+164 LKRRAEARRSP
-175 MWGLGAA
+175 AWGLGAA
-182 RVGLVPH
+182 RIGLIPH

-221 IVARQLATGRAA
+221 IIARQLATGRAS

-246 WFVELLRR
+246 WFVEMLRR

-267 EALDLPLDGA
+267 EALEQSGDDS
-277 TAPANPFEDE
+277 NPFEDE

-293 FAFLEANPKRAQQL
+293 FGFLENSPKHAQQL
-307 LDAPWDLLV
+307 LEAPWDLLV

-321 HLAWTPAAASPRYTL
+321 HLAWSPDATSPRYAM
-336 VEQLAAKT
+336 VERLAAAI

-370 PQRYHDLDADLAEA
+370 PQRYHDLDGYLAEA
-384 EGFQS
+384 ETYQA
-389 LSRIADK
+389 LSKIADR
-396 LLDGEALDAAQL
+396 LLDGEALEDIERATLADAFHGDQALTAQL
-408 ATLRN
+408 AESTQPAN
-413 AFAGDAALEARLADT
+413 
-428 TRPEHAREI
+428 AREL

-461 FPQRL
+461 FPQRQPVWHL
-466 PQWQVLD
+466 LEAGVIGE
-473 AAGLDEAMRQA
+473 AARQS

-493 QQPPPVLELDYAN
+493 QQPPALIEVDYSA
-506 DPRLNA
+506 DPRLDA
-512 LVELLDAHPQDKFLL
+512 LVALLEQHPQDKFLL

-540 ALRTRSGAGIARFH
+540 ALRTKSGVGMARFH

-595 LVLWDLPLDPDLLEQ
+595 LILWDLPLDPDLLEQ
-610 RIGRLDRIGQAHDIS
+610 RIGRLDRIGQKHDIS
-625 IHILAVADSA
+625 IHILIVADSA

-642 YDEGVDAFRQSPAD
+642 YDEGVDAFRVSPAD
-656 GRELLRRYG
+656 GRELLRRFAEPL
-665 DTLAQLADQHARGD
+665 TRLAEEHSRGD
-679 DGRDQELDA
+679 DNRDQELDV
-688 LLVETR
+688 LLAETR
-694 AAHEQMAELIHEG
+694 ASHEQMAELIRAG

-719 PHAEELAQAFRREDE
+719 LHADELQQAFAREDR
-734 DPSRDAFVQRLLEA
+734 DPGRDAFMHRLLEA
-748 YGIHAEE
+748 FGIHAEE

-774 GFAEGPQSATFSRA
+774 GFAEGPQSVTFDRD

-793 EELPLLRL
+793 EDLPLLRL
-801 DHPMIAGAL
+801 DHPLVAGAM

-824 VDDALPPRSALLQA
+824 VDDVLPARTALLQA
-838 VFVLECVADRRLDAE
+838 IYVLECVADRKLDAE
-853 RFLPALPITVT
+853 RFLPTLPIVVT
-864 VDTRLAERA
+864 VDTRLAERE
-873 DFEPSEAALRKA
+873 DFAPSEAALRKA
-885 ADRNIEVPRYR
+885 GERNIEVARYR
-896 KFLAKLV
+896 KFLGKLV
-903 PPMLEKAELATGAR
+903 PPMLDRAETLAARRGQASIDDALALATTT
-917 AQAMIAAAMAEAGAA
+917 

-937 SRLEALRAVNPS
+937 SRLLALRAVNPS
-949 ISAAEIATLA
+949 ISATEIATVA
-959 AERDALLTALPQSRL
+959 AERSALLAALPQSRL

>member
-1 MASGRHATRQW
+1 M
-12 IGTRTH
+12 
-18 STSLG
+18 
-23 FDARNADNWRPLN
+23 
-36 PSGCAMFVPG
+36 
-46 QRWISTAEPEL
+46 
-57 GLGTVLRVEGRGV
+57 

-84 ADSAPLVRA
+84 VDSAPLLRA

-108 LVERVEIKEELLI
+108 LVERVEIREELLI

-151 TDPVSQFELRLEG
+151 TDPVAQFELRLEG

-175 MWGLGAA
+175 AWGLGAA
-182 RVGLVPH
+182 RIGLVPH
-189 QLRVAGIAA
+189 QLRVAGIAS

-221 IVARQLATGRAA
+221 IIARQLATGRAS

-267 EALDLPLDGA
+267 EALEQSGDDS
-277 TAPANPFEDE
+277 NPFEDE

-293 FAFLEANPKRAQQL
+293 FGFLENSPKHAQQL

-321 HLAWTPAAASPRYTL
+321 HLAWSPEVASPRYTM
-336 VEQLAAKT
+336 VEQLAAAI

-370 PQRYHDLDADLAEA
+370 PQRYQDLDGYLAEA
-384 EGFQS
+384 DSFQA
-389 LSRIADK
+389 LSRIADR
-396 LLDGEALDAAQL
+396 LLDGAALDDDQRAAL
-408 ATLRN
+408 AK
-413 AFAGDAALEARLADT
+413 AFHGDAALTAQLIDSTKPDNARAL
-428 TRPEHAREI
+428 R
-437 LAALIDRHGTGRAM
+437 AALIDRHGTGRVM
-451 FRNRRAGIGG
+451 FRNNRAGVGG
-461 FPQRL
+461 FPKRL
-466 PQWQVLD
+466 PEWHLLD
-473 AAGLDEAMRQA
+473 ADTLDESAKHS

-493 QQPPPVLELDYAN
+493 QQPASLIEVDYSA
-506 DPRLNA
+506 DPRIDTLTA
-512 LVELLDAHPQDKFLL
+512 LLDQHPQDKFLL

-540 ALRTRSGAGIARFH
+540 ALRTRTGAGIARFH

-595 LVLWDLPLDPDLLEQ
+595 LILWDLPLDPDLLEQ
-610 RIGRLDRIGQAHDIS
+610 RIGRLDRIGQKHDIA
-625 IHILAVADSA
+625 IHILVVADSA

-642 YDEGVDAFRQSPAD
+642 YDEGIDAFRMSPAD

-665 DTLAQLADQHARGD
+665 EPLARLAEEHARGD
-679 DGRDQELDA
+679 DNRDQELDV
-688 LLVETR
+688 LLAETR
-694 AAHEQMAELIHEG
+694 ASHEQMAELIRAG
-707 RDHLLELAASRD
+707 RDHLLELASSRD
-719 PHAEELAQAFRREDE
+719 LHADELQQAFAREDRAP
-734 DPSRDAFVQRLLEA
+734 DRDAFVQRLLEA
-748 YGIHAEE
+748 FGIHAEE
-755 LGGKVL
+755 LGGQVL

-774 GFAEGPQSATFSRA
+774 GFADGPQAVTFARD

-793 EELPLLRL
+793 EDLPLLRL
-801 DHPMIAGAL
+801 DHPLVAGAL
-810 DLALSGEQGNAAFM
+810 DLALSSEQGNAAFM
-824 VDDALPPRSALLQA
+824 VDDELSPRTALLQT

-853 RFLPALPITVT
+853 RFLPTLPIVITI
-864 VDTRLAERA
+864 DTRLAERV
-873 DFEPSEAALRKA
+873 DFSPSEIALRKA
-885 ADRNIEVPRYR
+885 SDRNIEVMRYR
-896 KFLAKLV
+896 KFLGKLV
-903 PPMLEKAELATGAR
+903 PPMLERAETLATAR
-917 AQAMIAAAMAEAGAA
+917 GQGSIDEALALA
-932 LDAEL
+932 TTTLDAEL
-937 SRLEALRAVNPS
+937 SRLLALRAVNPS
-949 ISAAEIATLA
+949 VSEAEIAA
-959 AERDALLTALPQSRL
+959 VADERSALLAALPQSRL

-982 VSADF
+982 VSPDF

>member
-1 MASGRHATRQW
+1 
-12 IGTRTH
+12 
-18 STSLG
+18 
-23 FDARNADNWRPLN
+23 
-36 PSGCAMFVPG
+36 MFVPG

-84 ADSAPLVRA
+84 VDSAPLVRA
-93 EFRAGQRVAG
+93 EFRAGQRVSG

-108 LVERVEIKEELLI
+108 LVERVEVKDDLLV

-151 TDPVSQFELRLEG
+151 TDPVARFDLRLEG
-164 LRRRAEARRSP
+164 LQRRAEARRSAA
-175 MWGLGAA
+175 WGLGAA
-182 RVGLVPH
+182 RIGLVPH

-221 IVARQLATGRAA
+221 ILARQLATGRAQ
-233 RVLLLLPDTLVYQ
+233 RVLVLLPDTLVYQ
-246 WFVELLRR
+246 WFVELRRR

-267 EALDLPLDGA
+267 EALELNDDG
-277 TAPANPFEDE
+277 NPFEDE

-293 FAFLEANPKRAQQL
+293 FAFLEQNPKRAEQL
-307 LDAPWDLLV
+307 LQAPWDLLV

-321 HLAWTPAAASPRYTL
+321 HLAWTPEAASPRYAL
-336 VEQLAAKT
+336 VERLAAVT

-370 PQRYHDLDADLAEA
+370 PQRYHDLSAYLAEA
-384 EGFQS
+384 DTFQE
-389 LSRIADK
+389 LSRIADR
-396 LLDGEALDAAQL
+396 LLDGEPLDAPQL
-408 ATLRN
+408 ARLRE
-413 AFAGDAALEARLADT
+413 AFAGDDALLARLADT
-428 TRPEHAREI
+428 TKAENARELI
-437 LAALIDRHGTGRAM
+437 AALIDRHGTGRVM

-461 FPQRL
+461 FPQRVPVWHL
-466 PQWQVLD
+466 LE
-473 AAGLDEAMRQA
+473 AGTLSADGRQA

-493 QQPPPVLELDYAN
+493 QQPPPALELDYSA
-506 DPRLNA
+506 DPRVDA
-512 LVELLDAHPQDKFLL
+512 LVALLDAHPQDKFLL

-540 ALRTRSGAGIARFH
+540 ALRTRSGVGVARFH

-569 AQPDGARLLLCSEIG
+569 AQPDGARLLICSEIG

-610 RIGRLDRIGQAHDIS
+610 RIGRLDRIGQKHDIS
-625 IHILAVADSA
+625 IHILTVADSA

-642 YDEGVDAFRQSPAD
+642 YDEGVDAFRISPAD

-665 DTLAQLADQHARGD
+665 EPLARLADEHARGD
-679 DGRDQELDA
+679 DNRDQELDV
-688 LLVETR
+688 LLAETR
-694 AAHEQMAELIHEG
+694 ASHEEMAALIREG

-719 PHAEELAQAFRREDE
+719 LHAAELQQAFSREDN
-734 DPSRDAFVQRLLEA
+734 DPGRDDFIQRLLEQF
-748 YGIHAEE
+748 GIHAEE
-755 LGGKVL
+755 LGGRVL

-774 GFAEGPQSATFSRA
+774 GFAEGPLSVTFARD

-801 DHPMIAGAL
+801 DHPMVGGAM
-810 DLALSGEQGNAAFM
+810 DLVLSGEEGNAAFM
-824 VDDALPPRSALLQA
+824 VDDTLPPRTALLQA
-838 VFVLECVADRRLDAE
+838 VFLLECVADRKLDAE
-853 RFLPALPITVT
+853 RFLPTQPVLVT

-873 DFEPSEAALRKA
+873 DFQPSEVSLRKA

-903 PPMLEKAELATGAR
+903 PPMLER
-917 AQAMIAAAMAEAGAA
+917 AEAIASERAKASIDGAVA
-932 LDAEL
+932 TATDTLDAEL
-937 SRLEALRAVNPS
+937 SRLLALRAVNPA
-949 ISAAEIATLA
+949 ISESEIAA
-959 AERDALLTALPQSRL
+959 IAGERTALLDALPQSRL

>member
-1 MASGRHATRQW
+1 
-12 IGTRTH
+12 
-18 STSLG
+18 
-23 FDARNADNWRPLN
+23 
-36 PSGCAMFVPG
+36 MFVPG

-84 ADSAPLVRA
+84 VDSAPLVRA
-93 EFRAGQRVAG
+93 EFRPGQRVAG

-108 LVERVEIKEELLI
+108 LVERVEVREELLV

-126 RELHEGQLDDEQSV
+126 RELEEGQLDDEQSV

-151 TDPVSQFELRLEG
+151 TDPVSHFELRLEG
-164 LRRRAEARRSP
+164 LKRRANARRSP
-175 MWGLGAA
+175 AWGLGAA
-182 RVGLVPH
+182 RIGLVPH
-189 QLRVAGIAA
+189 QLRVAGIAS

-221 IVARQLATGRAA
+221 IIARQLATGRAE
-233 RVLLLLPDTLVYQ
+233 RVLVLLPDTLVYQ

-267 EALDLPLDGA
+267 EALEQSDGSR
-277 TAPANPFEDE
+277 NPFEDE

-293 FAFLEANPKRAQQL
+293 FTFLEQSPKRAQQL
-307 LDAPWDLLV
+307 RDASWDLLV

-321 HLAWTPAAASPRYTL
+321 HLSWTPEAASPRYTL
-336 VEQLAAKT
+336 VDQLAAAT

-370 PQRYHDLDADLAEA
+370 PQRYHDLDVYLAESDK
-384 EGFQS
+384 FQN
-389 LSRIADK
+389 LSRIADR
-396 LLDGEALDAAQL
+396 LLDGQPLDDAQR
-408 ATLRN
+408 ATLRE
-413 AFAGDAALEARLADT
+413 AFLGDESLQSRLADT
-428 TRPEHAREI
+428 SKPEHARDI

-451 FRNRRAGIGG
+451 FRNRRASIGG
-461 FPQRL
+461 FPKRL
-466 PQWQVLD
+466 PIWHLLD
-473 AAGLDEAMRQA
+473 GDTLSDDGRQA

-493 QQPPPVLELDYAN
+493 QQPSPAIELDYTS
-506 DPRLNA
+506 DPRIDT
-512 LVELLDAHPQDKFLL
+512 LVSLLEAHPQDKFLL
-527 ICRSQAKVLALEE
+527 ICRSQAKVSALEE
-540 ALRTRSGAGIARFH
+540 ALRTKSGVGLARFH

-595 LVLWDLPLDPDLLEQ
+595 LILWDLPLDPDLLEQ
-610 RIGRLDRIGQAHDIS
+610 RIGRLDRIGQKHDIS

-642 YDEGVDAFRQSPAD
+642 YDEGVDAFRTSPAD
-656 GRELLRRYG
+656 GRELLRRFG
-665 DTLAQLADQHARGD
+665 ESLARLADQHARGD
-679 DGRDQELDA
+679 DNRDQELDV
-688 LLVETR
+688 LLAETL
-694 AAHEQMAELIHEG
+694 ASHEEMAELIRSG

-719 PHAEELAQAFRREDE
+719 LHADELQQAFTREDN
-734 DPSRDAFVQRLLEA
+734 DPTRDAFIQGLLERF
-748 YGIHAEE
+748 GIHAEE

-774 GFAEGPQSATFSRA
+774 GFAEGPQAVTFARE

-801 DHPMIAGAL
+801 DHPIVLGAL
-810 DLALSGEQGNAAFM
+810 DLALSSEQGNAAFL
-824 VDDALPPRSALLQA
+824 VDDGLAPRSALLQA
-838 VFVLECVADRRLDAE
+838 VYLLECVADRKLDAE
-853 RFLPALPITVT
+853 RFLPTQPVVVT

-873 DFEPSEAALRKA
+873 DFRPSDIALRKA
-885 ADRNIEVPRYR
+885 ADRTIEVPRYR
-896 KFLAKLV
+896 KFLTKLV
-903 PPMLEKAELATGAR
+903 PPMLEKAESLASER
-917 AQAMIAAAMAEAGAA
+917 AQASVSDALAYATEA

-937 SRLEALRAVNPS
+937 SRLLAMRAVNPA
-949 ISAAEIATLA
+949 ISDSEIAAVADERTAVLA
-959 AERDALLTALPQSRL
+959 ALPQARL
-974 RLDAVRFV
+974 RLDAVRFI
-982 VSADF
+982 VSPDF

>member
-1 MASGRHATRQW
+1 
-12 IGTRTH
+12 
-18 STSLG
+18 
-23 FDARNADNWRPLN
+23 
-36 PSGCAMFVPG
+36 MFVPG

-84 ADSAPLVRA
+84 IDSAPLVRA
-93 EFRAGQRVAG
+93 EFRPGQRVAG

-108 LVERVEIKEELLI
+108 LVERVEVREELLV

-126 RELHEGQLDDEQSV
+126 RELEEGQLDDEQSV

-151 TDPVSQFELRLEG
+151 TDPVAHFELRLEG
-164 LRRRAEARRSP
+164 LKRRAAARRSP
-175 MWGLGAA
+175 AWGLGAA
-182 RVGLVPH
+182 RIGLVPH
-189 QLRVAGIAA
+189 QLRVAGIAS

-221 IVARQLATGRAA
+221 IIARQLATGRAS

-267 EALDLPLDGA
+267 EALEQSDA
-277 TAPANPFEDE
+277 NSNPFEDE

-293 FAFLEANPKRAQQL
+293 FNFLEQSPKRAQQML
-307 LDAPWDLLV
+307 EAPWDLLV

-321 HLAWTPAAASPRYTL
+321 HLSWTPEAASPRYTL
-336 VEQLAAKT
+336 VDQLAAAT

-370 PQRYHDLDADLAEA
+370 PQRYHDLEVYLAESDR
-384 EGFQS
+384 FHN
-389 LSRIADK
+389 LSKVADR
-396 LLDGEALDAAQL
+396 LLDGQPLDGAQRAALQD
-408 ATLRN
+408 T
-413 AFAGDAALEARLADT
+413 FAGDESLLSRLADST
-428 TRPEHAREI
+428 KPENAREI

-451 FRNRRAGIGG
+451 FRNRRASIGG
-461 FPQRL
+461 FPKRL
-466 PQWQVLD
+466 PVWHLLD
-473 AAGLDEAMRQA
+473 SDTLSDDSRQS

-493 QQPPPVLELDYAN
+493 QQPSPAIEIDYSS
-506 DPRLNA
+506 DPRIDTLIT
-512 LVELLDAHPQDKFLL
+512 LLEAHAQDKFLL
-527 ICRSQAKVLALEE
+527 ICRSQAKVMALEE
-540 ALRTRSGAGIARFH
+540 ALRTRSGVGVARFH

-595 LVLWDLPLDPDLLEQ
+595 LILWDLPLDPDLLEQ
-610 RIGRLDRIGQAHDIS
+610 RIGRLDRIGQKHDIS
-625 IHILAVADSA
+625 IHILAVEDSA

-642 YDEGVDAFRQSPAD
+642 YDEGVDAFRSSPAD

-665 DTLAQLADQHARGD
+665 ESLARLADEHSRGD
-679 DGRDQELDA
+679 DNRDQELDV
-688 LLVETR
+688 LLAETR
-694 AAHEQMAELIHEG
+694 ASHEEMAELIRSG

-719 PHAEELAQAFRREDE
+719 LHADELQQAFTREDN
-734 DPSRDAFVQRLLEA
+734 DPTRDAFIQSLLERF
-748 YGIHAEE
+748 GIHAEE
-755 LGGKVL
+755 LGGKVM

-774 GFAEGPQSATFSRA
+774 GFAEGPQAVTFARD

-793 EELPLLRL
+793 EDLPLLRL
-801 DHPMIAGAL
+801 DHPIVLGAM
-810 DLALSGEQGNAAFM
+810 DHALSSEQGNAAFL
-824 VDDALPPRSALLQA
+824 VDDGLSARSALLQA
-838 VFVLECVADRRLDAE
+838 VFLLECVADRKLDAE
-853 RFLPALPITVT
+853 RFLPTQPIVVT

-873 DFEPSEAALRKA
+873 DFRPSDIALRKA
-885 ADRNIEVPRYR
+885 ADRTIEVARYR

-903 PPMLEKAELATGAR
+903 PPMLEKAESLANER
-917 AQAMIAAAMAEAGAA
+917 AQISVDDALANATEA

-937 SRLEALRAVNPS
+937 SRLLALHAVNPA
-949 ISAAEIATLA
+949 ISDAEIAAVADERTAVLA
-959 AERDALLTALPQSRL
+959 ALPASRL
-974 RLDAVRFV
+974 RLDAVRFI
-982 VSADF
+982 VSPDF

>member
-1 MASGRHATRQW
+1 
-12 IGTRTH
+12 
-18 STSLG
+18 
-23 FDARNADNWRPLN
+23 
-36 PSGCAMFVPG
+36 MFVPG

-84 ADSAPLVRA
+84 VDSAPLVRA
-93 EFRAGQRVAG
+93 EFRPGQRVAG
-103 KGIAF
+103 KGLAF
-108 LVERVEIKEELLI
+108 LVERVEIREDLLV

-126 RELHEGQLDDEQSV
+126 RELEEGQLDDEQSV

-151 TDPVSQFELRLEG
+151 TDPVAHFELRLEG
-164 LRRRAEARRSP
+164 LKRRAEARRSP
-175 MWGLGAA
+175 AWGLAA
-182 RVGLVPH
+182 SRIGLVPH
-189 QLRVAGIAA
+189 QLRVAGIASS
-198 ARRPPRVLLA
+198 RRPPRVLLA

-221 IVARQLATGRAA
+221 IIARQLATGRAG
-233 RVLLLLPDTLVYQ
+233 RVLILLPDTLVYQ

-267 EALDLPLDGA
+267 ESLEQGGD
-277 TAPANPFEDE
+277 TANPFEDE

-293 FAFLEANPKRAQQL
+293 FSFLEQSPKRAQQL
-307 LDAPWDLLV
+307 LEASWDLLV

-321 HLAWTPAAASPRYTL
+321 HLAWSPEAASPRYTL
-336 VEQLAAKT
+336 VDQLAAAT

-370 PQRYHDLDADLAEA
+370 PQRYHDLDVYLSESDK
-384 EGFQS
+384 FHS
-389 LSRIADK
+389 LSKVADR
-396 LLDGEALDAAQL
+396 LLDGKALDEAQL
-408 ATLRN
+408 AALRET
-413 AFAGDAALEARLADT
+413 FAGDDALQARLADT
-428 TRPEHAREI
+428 TKPEHAREI

-451 FRNRRAGIGG
+451 FRNRRASIGG
-461 FPQRL
+461 FPKRAPVWHL
-466 PQWQVLD
+466 IDKDTLSDD
-473 AAGLDEAMRQA
+473 ARQA
-484 LLAEFHADI
+484 LLGEFHADI
-493 QQPPPVLELDYAN
+493 QQPSPVIEIDYGN
-506 DPRLNA
+506 DPRIDA
-512 LVELLDAHPQDKFLL
+512 LVALLDAHPQDKFLL

-540 ALRTRSGAGIARFH
+540 ALRTKSGVGLARFH

-610 RIGRLDRIGQAHDIS
+610 RIGRLDRIGQKHDIS
-625 IHILAVADSA
+625 IHVLAVADSA

-642 YDEGVDAFRQSPAD
+642 YDEGVDAFRTSPAD
-656 GRELLRRYG
+656 GRELLRRFG
-665 DTLAQLADQHARGD
+665 DSLARLASEHARGD
-679 DGRDQELDA
+679 DNRDQELEV
-688 LLVETR
+688 LLAETR
-694 AAHEQMAELIHEG
+694 GAHEEMAELIRDG

-719 PHAEELAQAFRREDE
+719 LHADELAQAFTREDN
-734 DPSRDAFVQRLLEA
+734 DPSRDAFIQSLLERF
-748 YGIHAEE
+748 GIHAEE
-755 LGGKVL
+755 LGGKVM

-774 GFAEGPQSATFSRA
+774 GFAEGPQAVTFARE

-801 DHPMIAGAL
+801 DHPMVLGAL
-810 DLALSGEQGNAAFM
+810 DLTLSNEQGNAAFL
-824 VDDALPPRSALLQA
+824 VDDALPVRSALLQA
-838 VFVLECVADRRLDAE
+838 VFLIECVADRKLDAE
-853 RFLPALPITVT
+853 RFLPPQPIVVT
-864 VDTRLAERA
+864 IDTRLIERA
-873 DFEPSEAALRKA
+873 DFRPSDIGLRKA
-885 ADRNIEVPRYR
+885 ADRSIEVARYR

-903 PPMLEKAELATGAR
+903 PPMLEKAEAIAAERAKANVDEAVALATDT
-917 AQAMIAAAMAEAGAA
+917 

-937 SRLEALRAVNPS
+937 SRLLALRAVNPA
-949 ISAAEIATLA
+949 ISEAEIAA
-959 AERDALLTALPQSRL
+959 VADERTALLQALPGARL

-982 VSADF
+982 VSPDF

>member
-1 MASGRHATRQW
+1 
-12 IGTRTH
+12 
-18 STSLG
+18 
-23 FDARNADNWRPLN
+23 
-36 PSGCAMFVPG
+36 MFVPG

-108 LVERVEIKEELLI
+108 LVERVEIKDELLI

-140 SQADDRLIGGR
+140 SQADDRLVGGR
-151 TDPVSQFELRLEG
+151 TDPVAQFDLRVEG
-164 LRRRAEARRSP
+164 LQRRAEARRSAA
-175 MWGLGAA
+175 WGLGAA
-182 RVGLVPH
+182 RIGLVPH

-221 IVARQLATGRAA
+221 IMARQLATGRAQ
-233 RVLLLLPDTLVYQ
+233 RVLVLLPDTLVYQ

-267 EALDLPLDGA
+267 EAVEQSGDGR
-277 TAPANPFEDE
+277 NPFEDE

-293 FAFLEANPKRAQQL
+293 FGFLEQHPKRAQQL
-307 LDAPWDLLV
+307 LQAPWDLLV

-321 HLAWTPAAASPRYTL
+321 HLAWSAEAASPRYTL
-336 VEQLAAKT
+336 VEQLAAAT

-370 PQRYHDLDADLAEA
+370 PQRYHDLDVYLAESDT
-384 EGFQS
+384 FQS
-389 LSRIADK
+389 LSKIADR
-396 LLDGEALDAAQL
+396 LLDGKPLDDSQL
-408 ATLRN
+408 ATLHT
-413 AFAGDAALEARLADT
+413 AFAGDESLQARLANT
-428 TRPEHAREI
+428 TKPENARELI
-437 LAALIDRHGTGRAM
+437 AALIDRHGTGRAM

-466 PQWQVLD
+466 PVWHVLD
-473 AAGLDEAMRQA
+473 ASVLSDDGRQS

-493 QQPPPVLELDYAN
+493 QQPSPVLEIDYSA
-506 DPRLNA
+506 DPRIDA
-512 LVELLDAHPQDKFLL
+512 LVSLLEAHPQDKFLL

-540 ALRTRSGAGIARFH
+540 ALRTKSGVGVARFH

-610 RIGRLDRIGQAHDIS
+610 RIGRLDRIGQKHDIS
-625 IHILAVADSA
+625 IHILAIADSA

-642 YDEGVDAFRQSPAD
+642 YNEGVDAFRLSPAD

-665 DTLAQLADQHARGD
+665 EPLARLADQHARGD
-679 DGRDQELDA
+679 DNRDQELDV
-688 LLVETR
+688 LLAETR
-694 AAHEQMAELIHEG
+694 ASHEEMAELIRSG

-719 PHAEELAQAFRREDE
+719 LHADELQQAFSREE
-734 DPSRDAFVQRLLEA
+734 NDPSRDAFLQRLLEQF
-748 YGIHAEE
+748 GIHAEE

-774 GFAEGPQSATFSRA
+774 GFTEGPVAVTFARD

-793 EELPLLRL
+793 EELPLLRM

-810 DLALSGEQGNAAFM
+810 DLALSSEQGNAAFM
-824 VDDALPPRSALLQA
+824 VDDVLPPRTALLQT
-838 VFVLECVADRRLDAE
+838 VYLLECVADRKLDAE
-853 RFLPALPITVT
+853 RFLPTLPIVITI
-864 VDTRLAERA
+864 DTRLAERA
-873 DFEPSEAALRKA
+873 DFQPSDIALRKA
-885 ADRNIEVPRYR
+885 ADRNIEVARYR

-903 PPMLEKAELATGAR
+903 PPMLEKAEAAATLR
-917 AQAMIAAAMAEAGAA
+917 AQTSIAEAITQATDT

-937 SRLEALRAVNPS
+937 SRLLALRAVNPS
-949 ISAAEIATLA
+949 ISETEITAITS
-959 AERDALLTALPQSRL
+959 ERTALLAALPQSRL

-982 VSADF
+982 VSPDF

>member
-1 MASGRHATRQW
+1 
-12 IGTRTH
+12 
-18 STSLG
+18 
-23 FDARNADNWRPLN
+23 
-36 PSGCAMFVPG
+36 MFVPG
-46 QRWISTAEPEL
+46 QRWISSAEPEL

-84 ADSAPLVRA
+84 IDSAPLLRA

-108 LVERVEIKEELLI
+108 LVERVEIRDELLI

-126 RELHEGQLDDEQSV
+126 RELEEGQLDDEQSV

-151 TDPVSQFELRLEG
+151 TDTVAHFELRLEG
-164 LRRRAEARRSP
+164 LKRRAEARRSP

-182 RVGLVPH
+182 RIGLVPH
-189 QLRVAGIAA
+189 QLRVAGIAS

-221 IVARQLATGRAA
+221 IIARQLATGRAS

-246 WFVELLRR
+246 WFVEMLRR

-267 EALDLPLDGA
+267 EALTQSDDEQSGDA
-277 TAPANPFEDE
+277 SNPFEDE

-293 FAFLEANPKRAQQL
+293 FGFLEGSPKYAKQL
-307 LDAPWDLLV
+307 LEAPWDLLV

-321 HLAWTPAAASPRYTL
+321 HLAWSPEAASPRYTM
-336 VEQLAAKT
+336 VEKLAAAI

-370 PQRYHDLDADLAEA
+370 PQRYHDLDGYLAEA
-384 EGFQS
+384 ETYQA
-389 LSRIADK
+389 LSKIADR
-396 LLDGEALDAAQL
+396 LLDGQPLDDVQRTTLADAFHGDKALTAQL
-408 ATLRN
+408 ADSTKPAN
-413 AFAGDAALEARLADT
+413 
-428 TRPEHAREI
+428 AREL

-451 FRNRRAGIGG
+451 FRNNRAGVGG
-461 FPQRL
+461 FPKRL
-466 PQWQVLD
+466 PEWHLLD
-473 AAGLDEAMRQA
+473 ADTVDESTRLS

-493 QQPPPVLELDYAN
+493 QQPPALIEVDYSTDPRVDALITVLEQ
-506 DPRLNA
+506 
-512 LVELLDAHPQDKFLL
+512 HPQDKFLL

-540 ALRTRSGAGIARFH
+540 VLRTRSGVGVARFH
-554 EGLGIVQRDRNAAYF
+554 EGLGIIQRDRNAAYF

-595 LVLWDLPLDPDLLEQ
+595 LILWDLPLDPDLLEQ
-610 RIGRLDRIGQAHDIS
+610 RIGRLDRIGQKHDIN

-642 YDEGVDAFRQSPAD
+642 YDEGVDAFRMSPAD

-665 DTLAQLADQHARGD
+665 EPLTRLADEHARGD
-679 DGRDQELDA
+679 DNRDQELDA
-688 LLVETR
+688 LLTDTH
-694 AAHEQMAELIHEG
+694 ASHEQMAELIRGG
-707 RDHLLELAASRD
+707 RDHLLELSSSRD
-719 PHAEELAQAFRREDE
+719 LHADELQQAFAREDH
-734 DPSRDAFVQRLLEA
+734 DPGRDAFVQHLLEA
-748 YGIHAEE
+748 FGIHPEE
-755 LGGKVL
+755 LGGQVL

-774 GFAEGPQSATFSRA
+774 GFADGPQSVTFVRD

-801 DHPMIAGAL
+801 DHPLVAGAM

-824 VDDALPPRSALLQA
+824 VDDVLPARTALLQA
-838 VFVLECVADRRLDAE
+838 VFLLECVADRKLDAE
-853 RFLPALPITVT
+853 RFLPILPIVVT
-864 VDTRLAERA
+864 VDTRLVERA
-873 DFEPSEAALRKA
+873 DFAPSEVALRKA
-885 ADRNIEVPRYR
+885 PDRNIEVVRYR
-896 KFLAKLV
+896 KFLGKLV
-903 PPMLEKAELATGAR
+903 PPMLERTEALAGVQAKTRIEEATELATSV
-917 AQAMIAAAMAEAGAA
+917 

-937 SRLEALRAVNPS
+937 SRLLALRAVNPS
-949 ISAAEIATLA
+949 VSEAEIAA
-959 AERDALLTALPQSRL
+959 VVAERSALLEALPQSRL

>member
-1 MASGRHATRQW
+1 
-12 IGTRTH
+12 
-18 STSLG
+18 
-23 FDARNADNWRPLN
+23 
-36 PSGCAMFVPG
+36 MFVPG
-46 QRWISTAEPEL
+46 QRWISSAEPEL

-84 ADSAPLVRA
+84 VDSAPLLRA

-108 LVERVEIKEELLI
+108 LVERVEIRDNLLI

-126 RELHEGQLDDEQSV
+126 RELEEGQLDDEQSV

-151 TDPVSQFELRLEG
+151 TDAVAHFELRLDG
-164 LRRRAEARRSP
+164 LKRRAEARRSP

-182 RVGLVPH
+182 RIGLVPH
-189 QLRVAGIAA
+189 QLRVAGIAS

-221 IVARQLATGRAA
+221 IIARQLATGRVS

-267 EALDLPLDGA
+267 EAL
-277 TAPANPFEDE
+277 TPADDEPSADADNPFEDE

-293 FAFLEANPKRAQQL
+293 FSFLESSPKYAQQL

-321 HLAWTPAAASPRYTL
+321 HLAWSPEAASPRYTM
-336 VEQLAAKT
+336 VEQLAAAI

-370 PQRYHDLDADLAEA
+370 PQRYHDLDGYLAEA
-384 EGFQS
+384 DTYQT
-389 LSRIADK
+389 LSQIADR
-396 LLDGEALDAAQL
+396 LLDGEVLDDLQRATLADAFHGDPTLTAQL
-408 ATLRN
+408 ADSTKPHN
-413 AFAGDAALEARLADT
+413 
-428 TRPEHAREI
+428 AREL

-451 FRNRRAGIGG
+451 FRNNRAGVGG
-461 FPQRL
+461 FPKRL
-466 PQWQVLD
+466 PEWHLLD
-473 AAGLDEAMRQA
+473 AETLEESTRQA

-493 QQPPPVLELDYAN
+493 QQPPALIEVDYSV
-506 DPRLNA
+506 DPRVDSLIG
-512 LVELLDAHPQDKFLL
+512 LLDRYPQDKFLL

-540 ALRTRSGAGIARFH
+540 VLRTRSGVGVARFH

-595 LVLWDLPLDPDLLEQ
+595 LILWDLPLDPDLLEQ
-610 RIGRLDRIGQAHDIS
+610 RIGRLDRIGQKHDIN

-642 YDEGVDAFRQSPAD
+642 YDEGVNAFRSSPAD

-665 DTLAQLADQHARGD
+665 EPLARLASEHGGGD
-679 DGRDQELDA
+679 DNRDQELDA
-688 LLVETR
+688 LLTDTH
-694 AAHEQMAELIHEG
+694 ASHQQMAELIRGG

-719 PHAEELAQAFRREDE
+719 LHADELQQAFAREDS
-734 DPSRDAFVQRLLEA
+734 DPGRDAFMQRLLEA
-748 YGIHAEE
+748 FGIHAEE
-755 LGGKVL
+755 LGAQVL

-774 GFAEGPQSATFSRA
+774 GFAEGPQSVTFSRE

-793 EELPLLRL
+793 EDLPLLRL
-801 DHPMIAGAL
+801 DHPLIAGAM

-824 VDDALPPRSALLQA
+824 VDDVLPPRTALLQA
-838 VFVLECVADRRLDAE
+838 VYVLECVADRRLDAE
-853 RFLPALPITVT
+853 RFLPTLPIVVT

-873 DFEPSEAALRKA
+873 DFVPSEIALRKA
-885 ADRNIEVPRYR
+885 ADRNIEVARYR
-896 KFLAKLV
+896 KFLGKLV
-903 PPMLEKAELATGAR
+903 PPMLARAEVLATAR
-917 AQAMIAAAMAEAGAA
+917 GQASIEAAVALATET

-937 SRLEALRAVNPS
+937 SRLLALRAVNPS
-949 ISAAEIATLA
+949 ISDTEISAVTDERTALLA
-959 AERDALLTALPQSRL
+959 ALPPSRL

>member
-1 MASGRHATRQW
+1 
-12 IGTRTH
+12 
-18 STSLG
+18 
-23 FDARNADNWRPLN
+23 
-36 PSGCAMFVPG
+36 MFVPG

-84 ADSAPLVRA
+84 VDSAPLVRA
-93 EFRAGQRVAG
+93 EFRPGQRVAG

-108 LVERVEIKEELLI
+108 LVERVEVREELLV

-126 RELHEGQLDDEQSV
+126 RELEEGQLDDEQSV

-151 TDPVSQFELRLEG
+151 TDPVSHFELRLEG
-164 LRRRAEARRSP
+164 LKRRADARRSP
-175 MWGLGAA
+175 AWGLGAA
-182 RVGLVPH
+182 RIGLVPH
-189 QLRVAGIAA
+189 QLRVAGIAS

-221 IVARQLATGRAA
+221 IIARQLATGRAE
-233 RVLLLLPDTLVYQ
+233 RVLVLLPDTLVYQ

-267 EALDLPLDGA
+267 EALEQSDGSR
-277 TAPANPFEDE
+277 NPFEDE

-293 FAFLEANPKRAQQL
+293 FTFLEQSPKRAQQL
-307 LDAPWDLLV
+307 RDASWDLLV

-321 HLAWTPAAASPRYTL
+321 HLSWTPEAASPRYTL
-336 VEQLAAKT
+336 VDQLAAAT

-370 PQRYHDLDADLAEA
+370 PQRYHDLDVYLAESDK
-384 EGFQS
+384 FS
-389 LSRIADK
+389 NLSKVADR
-396 LLDGEALDAAQL
+396 LLDGQPLDDAQR
-408 ATLRN
+408 ATLRD
-413 AFAGDAALEARLADT
+413 AFHGDESLQARLADT
-428 TRPEHAREI
+428 TKPEHAREV

-451 FRNRRAGIGG
+451 FRNRRASIGG
-461 FPQRL
+461 FPKRL
-466 PQWQVLD
+466 PVWHLLD
-473 AAGLDEAMRQA
+473 GDTLSDDGRQS

-493 QQPPPVLELDYAN
+493 QQPSPAIELDYTN
-506 DPRLNA
+506 DPRIDTLVA
-512 LVELLDAHPQDKFLL
+512 LLEAHPQDKFLL
-527 ICRSQAKVLALEE
+527 ICRSQAKVSALEE
-540 ALRTRSGAGIARFH
+540 ALRTKSGVGLARFH

-584 SEGRNFQFAHR
+584 SEGRNFQFARR
-595 LVLWDLPLDPDLLEQ
+595 LILWDLPLDPDLLEQ
-610 RIGRLDRIGQAHDIS
+610 RIGRLDRIGQKHDIS

-642 YDEGVDAFRQSPAD
+642 YDEGVDAFRSSPAD
-656 GRELLRRYG
+656 GRELLRRFG
-665 DTLAQLADQHARGD
+665 DSLARLADQHARGD
-679 DGRDQELDA
+679 DNRDQELDV
-688 LLVETR
+688 LLAETL
-694 AAHEQMAELIHEG
+694 ASHEEMAELIRSG

-719 PHAEELAQAFRREDE
+719 LHADELQQAFTREDN
-734 DPSRDAFVQRLLEA
+734 DPTRDAFIQGLLERF
-748 YGIHAEE
+748 GIHAEE

-774 GFAEGPQSATFSRA
+774 GFAEGPQAVTFARD

-801 DHPMIAGAL
+801 DHPIVLGAL
-810 DLALSGEQGNAAFM
+810 DLALSSEQGNAAFL
-824 VDDALPPRSALLQA
+824 VDDGLPPRSALLQ
-838 VFVLECVADRRLDAE
+838 VVYLLECVADRKLDAE
-853 RFLPALPITVT
+853 RFLPTQPVVVT

-873 DFEPSEAALRKA
+873 DFRPSDIALRKA
-885 ADRNIEVPRYR
+885 ADRTIEVPRYR
-896 KFLAKLV
+896 KFLTKLV
-903 PPMLEKAELATGAR
+903 PPMLEKAESLASER
-917 AQAMIAAAMAEAGAA
+917 AQGSVTEALAYA
-932 LDAEL
+932 TETLDAEL
-937 SRLEALRAVNPS
+937 SRLLAMRAVNPA
-949 ISAAEIATLA
+949 ISDSEIAAVADERTAVLA
-959 AERDALLTALPQSRL
+959 ALPQSRL
-974 RLDAVRFV
+974 RLDAVRFI
-982 VSADF
+982 VSPDF

>member
-1 MASGRHATRQW
+1 
-12 IGTRTH
+12 
-18 STSLG
+18 
-23 FDARNADNWRPLN
+23 
-36 PSGCAMFVPG
+36 MFVPG

-84 ADSAPLVRA
+84 IDSAPLVRA
-93 EFRAGQRVAG
+93 EFRPGQRVAG

-108 LVERVEIKEELLI
+108 LIERVEVREDLLV

-126 RELHEGQLDDEQSV
+126 RELEEGQLDDEQSV

-151 TDPVSQFELRLEG
+151 TDPVSHFELRLEG
-164 LRRRAEARRSP
+164 LKRRADARRSP
-175 MWGLGAA
+175 AWGLGAA
-182 RVGLVPH
+182 RIGLVPH
-189 QLRVAGIAA
+189 QLRVAGIASS
-198 ARRPPRVLLA
+198 RRPPRVLLA

-221 IVARQLATGRAA
+221 IIARQLATGRAG
-233 RVLLLLPDTLVYQ
+233 RVLVLLPDTLVYQ

-267 EALDLPLDGA
+267 EALEQADG
-277 TAPANPFEDE
+277 TANPFEDE

-293 FAFLEANPKRAQQL
+293 FTFLEQSPKRAQQL
-307 LDAPWDLLV
+307 LDASWDLLV

-321 HLAWTPAAASPRYTL
+321 HLAWTPEAASPRYTL
-336 VEQLAAKT
+336 VDQLAAAT

-370 PQRYHDLDADLAEA
+370 PQRYHDLDVYLSESDRFHNLSKIADL
-384 EGFQS
+384 
-389 LSRIADK
+389 
-396 LLDGEALDAAQL
+396 LLGNQVLDDAQL
-408 ATLRN
+408 ATLRE
-413 AFAGDAALEARLADT
+413 AFAGDDALLARLADT
-428 TRPEHAREI
+428 AKPENAREI

-451 FRNRRAGIGG
+451 FRNRRASIGG
-461 FPQRL
+461 FPRRVPAWHL
-466 PQWQVLD
+466 IDKDTLSED
-473 AAGLDEAMRQA
+473 GRQA
-484 LLAEFHADI
+484 LLAEFHGDI
-493 QQPPPVLELDYAN
+493 QQPPPSMELDYTN
-506 DPRLNA
+506 DPRIDT
-512 LVELLDAHPQDKFLL
+512 LVSLLDAHPQDKFLL

-540 ALRTRSGAGIARFH
+540 ALRTKSGVGVARFH

-610 RIGRLDRIGQAHDIS
+610 RIGRLDRIGQKHDIS

-642 YDEGVDAFRQSPAD
+642 YDEGIDAFRVSPSD
-656 GRELLRRYG
+656 GRELLRRFG
-665 DTLAQLADQHARGD
+665 QALATLADEHARGD
-679 DGRDQELDA
+679 DNRDQELDV
-688 LLVETR
+688 LLAETR
-694 AAHEQMAELIHEG
+694 GAHEEMAALIRDG

-719 PHAEELAQAFRREDE
+719 LHADELQQAFTREDN
-734 DPSRDAFVQRLLEA
+734 DPGRDAFIQGLLERF
-748 YGIHAEE
+748 GIHAEE
-755 LGGKVL
+755 LGGKVM

-774 GFAEGPQSATFSRA
+774 GFAEGPQSVTFSRD

-801 DHPMIAGAL
+801 DHPMVLGAL
-810 DLALSGEQGNAAFM
+810 DLTLSNEQGNAAFL

-838 VFVLECVADRRLDAE
+838 VFLVECVADRKLDAE
-853 RFLPALPITVT
+853 RFLPPQPIVVT
-864 VDTRLAERA
+864 IDTRLAERA
-873 DFEPSEAALRKA
+873 DFRPSDIALRKA
-885 ADRNIEVPRYR
+885 ADRTIEVARYR
-896 KFLAKLV
+896 KFLGKLV
-903 PPMLEKAELATGAR
+903 PPMLEKAEALAGERAKVNIDEAV
-917 AQAMIAAAMAEAGAA
+917 AQATDT

-937 SRLEALRAVNPS
+937 SRLLALRAVNPA
-949 ISAAEIATLA
+949 ISDAEIATLA
-959 AERDALLTALPQSRL
+959 DERTALLKALPHARL

-982 VSADF
+982 VSPDF

>member
-1 MASGRHATRQW
+1 
-12 IGTRTH
+12 
-18 STSLG
+18 
-23 FDARNADNWRPLN
+23 
-36 PSGCAMFVPG
+36 MFVPG

-84 ADSAPLVRA
+84 IDSAPLVRA

-108 LVERVEIKEELLI
+108 LVERVEVKEDLLI

-151 TDPVSQFELRLEG
+151 TDSVAHFELRMEG

-175 MWGLGAA
+175 SWGLGAA
-182 RVGLVPH
+182 RIGLLPH
-189 QLRVAGIAA
+189 QLRVAGIAS

-221 IVARQLATGRAA
+221 IIARQLATGRAS
-233 RVLLLLPDTLVYQ
+233 RVLVLLPDTLVYQ

-267 EALDLPLDGA
+267 EALEQSGDAG
-277 TAPANPFEDE
+277 NPFEDE

-293 FAFLEANPKRAQQL
+293 FGFLEQSPKRAQQL

-321 HLAWTPAAASPRYTL
+321 HLAWAPEAASPRYAM
-336 VEQLAAKT
+336 VERLAAVT

-370 PQRYHDLDADLAEA
+370 PQRYHDLDVYLAEA
-384 EGFQS
+384 DTFQS
-389 LSRIADK
+389 LSRIADR
-396 LLDGEALDAAQL
+396 LLGGEPLDEAQL
-408 ATLRN
+408 ATLHG
-413 AFAGDAALEARLADT
+413 AFAGDETLQARLAET
-428 TRPEHAREI
+428 TRPDNAREI

-466 PQWQVLD
+466 PVWHLIDAGQLD
-473 AAGLDEAMRQA
+473 DIARQS
-484 LLAEFHADI
+484 LLAEFHADL
-493 QQPPPVLELDYAN
+493 QQPAPALELDYAS
-506 DPRLNA
+506 DPRLDA
-512 LVELLDAHPQDKFLL
+512 LVTLLDAHPQDKFLL
-527 ICRSQAKVLALEE
+527 ICRSQAKVLALED
-540 ALRTRSGAGIARFH
+540 ALRTRSGVGVARFH

-610 RIGRLDRIGQAHDIS
+610 RIGRLDRIGQKHDIS

-642 YDEGVDAFRQSPAD
+642 YDEGVDAFRASPAD

-665 DTLAQLADQHARGD
+665 ETLTRLADEHARGD
-679 DGRDQELDA
+679 DNRDQELDV
-688 LLVETR
+688 LLAETR
-694 AAHEQMAELIHEG
+694 ASHEQMAELIRAG

-719 PHAEELAQAFRREDE
+719 LHADELQQAFTRDDH
-734 DPSRDAFVQRLLEA
+734 DPARDAFVQRLLEA
-748 YGIHAEE
+748 FGIHAEE
-755 LGGKVL
+755 LGAQVL

-774 GFAEGPQSATFSRA
+774 GFAEGPQSVTFSRE

-801 DHPMIAGAL
+801 DHPLVAGAL
-810 DLALSGEQGNAAFM
+810 DLALSGEQGNVGFM
-824 VDDALPPRSALLQA
+824 VDDTLPPRSALLQA
-838 VFVLECVADRRLDAE
+838 VFLLECVADRSLDAE
-853 RFLPALPITVT
+853 RFLPTLPIVVT
-864 VDTRLAERA
+864 VDTKLTERA
-873 DFEPSEAALRKA
+873 DFEPSEIGLRKA
-885 ADRNIEVPRYR
+885 ADRNIEVARYR
-896 KFLAKLV
+896 KFLNKLV
-903 PPMLEKAELATGAR
+903 PPMLERAEAVAALR
-917 AQAMIAAAMAEAGAA
+917 AQASIADAVTQATGA

-937 SRLEALRAVNPS
+937 SRLLALRGVNPS
-949 ISAAEIATLA
+949 ISDNEIAAVT
-959 AERDALLTALPQSRL
+959 AERSALLDALPQSRL

>member
-1 MASGRHATRQW
+1 
-12 IGTRTH
+12 
-18 STSLG
+18 
-23 FDARNADNWRPLN
+23 
-36 PSGCAMFVPG
+36 MFVPG

-84 ADSAPLVRA
+84 IDSAPLVRA
-93 EFRAGQRVAG
+93 EFRPGQRVAG

-108 LVERVEIKEELLI
+108 LVERVEVREDLLV

-126 RELHEGQLDDEQSV
+126 RELEEGQLDDEQSV

-151 TDPVSQFELRLEG
+151 TDPVSHFELRLEG
-164 LRRRAEARRSP
+164 LKRRAEARRSP
-175 MWGLGAA
+175 AWGLAAA
-182 RVGLVPH
+182 RIGLVPH
-189 QLRVAGIAA
+189 QLRVAGIASS
-198 ARRPPRVLLA
+198 RRPPRVLLA

-221 IVARQLATGRAA
+221 IIARQLATGRAG
-233 RVLLLLPDTLVYQ
+233 RVLVLLPDTLVYQ

-267 EALDLPLDGA
+267 EALEQGGDD
-277 TAPANPFEDE
+277 ANPFEDE

-293 FAFLEANPKRAQQL
+293 FTFLEQSPKRAQQL
-307 LDAPWDLLV
+307 LDARWDLLV

-321 HLAWTPAAASPRYTL
+321 HLAWTPEAASPRYTL
-336 VEQLAAKT
+336 VDQLAAAT

-370 PQRYHDLDADLAEA
+370 PQRYHDLDVY
-384 EGFQS
+384 
-389 LSRIADK
+389 LSESDTFHNLSKIADR
-396 LLDGEALDAAQL
+396 LLENQPLDDTQRTTLGE
-408 ATLRN
+408 
-413 AFAGDAALEARLADT
+413 AFAGDEALLARLADAT
-428 TRPEHAREI
+428 KPENAREI

-451 FRNRRAGIGG
+451 FRNRRASIGG
-461 FPQRL
+461 FPKRVPVWHL
-466 PQWQVLD
+466 IDKDTLSD
-473 AAGLDEAMRQA
+473 AGRQA
-484 LLAEFHADI
+484 LLAEFHADL
-493 QQPPPVLELDYAN
+493 QQPAPAIEVDYAN
-506 DPRLNA
+506 DPRIDTLVA
-512 LVELLDAHPQDKFLL
+512 LLEAHPQDKFLL

-540 ALRTRSGAGIARFH
+540 ALRTKSGVGVARFH

-610 RIGRLDRIGQAHDIS
+610 RIGRLDRIGQKHDIS
-625 IHILAVADSA
+625 IHVLAIADSA

-642 YDEGVDAFRQSPAD
+642 YDEGIDAFRISPAD
-656 GRELLRRYG
+656 GRELLRRFG
-665 DTLAQLADQHARGD
+665 DALARLADEHSRGD
-679 DGRDQELDA
+679 DNRDQELDV
-688 LLVETR
+688 LLAETR
-694 AAHEQMAELIHEG
+694 GAHEEMAALIRDG

-719 PHAEELAQAFRREDE
+719 LHADELQQAFTREDN
-734 DPSRDAFVQRLLEA
+734 DPSRDAFIQSLLERF
-748 YGIHAEE
+748 GIHAEE

-774 GFAEGPQSATFSRA
+774 GFSEGPQAVTFARD

-801 DHPMIAGAL
+801 DHPMVMGAL
-810 DLALSGEQGNAAFM
+810 DLTLSNEQGNAAFL

-838 VFVLECVADRRLDAE
+838 VFLIECVADRKLDAE
-853 RFLPALPITVT
+853 RFLPPQPIVVT
-864 VDTRLAERA
+864 IDTRLAERA
-873 DFEPSEAALRKA
+873 DFRPSDIGLRKA
-885 ADRNIEVPRYR
+885 ADRTIEVARYR
-896 KFLAKLV
+896 KFLGKLV
-903 PPMLEKAELATGAR
+903 PPMLEKAEAIASERAKVHVDEAVALATDT
-917 AQAMIAAAMAEAGAA
+917 

-937 SRLEALRAVNPS
+937 SRLLALRAVNPA
-949 ISAAEIATLA
+949 ISEAEITTVAD
-959 AERDALLTALPQSRL
+959 ERTAMLKALPGARL

-982 VSADF
+982 VSPDF

>member
-1 MASGRHATRQW
+1 
-12 IGTRTH
+12 
-18 STSLG
+18 
-23 FDARNADNWRPLN
+23 
-36 PSGCAMFVPG
+36 MFVPG

-108 LVERVEIKEELLI
+108 LVERVEIKDELLI

-151 TDPVSQFELRLEG
+151 TDPVNQFELRMEG

-175 MWGLGAA
+175 TWGLGAA

-189 QLRVAGIAA
+189 QLRVAGIAST
-198 ARRPPRVLLA
+198 RRPPRVLLA

-221 IVARQLATGRAA
+221 ILARQLATGRASRA
-233 RVLLLLPDTLVYQ
+233 LLLLPDTLVYQ

-267 EALDLPLDGA
+267 EALADEGQDAG
-277 TAPANPFEDE
+277 NPFEDE

-293 FAFLEANPKRAQQL
+293 FAFLEANPKREQQL

-321 HLAWTPAAASPRYTL
+321 HLAWTPEAASPRYTL
-336 VEQLAAKT
+336 VERLAAKT

-370 PQRYHDLDADLAEA
+370 PQRYHDLDAYLAEA
-384 EGFQS
+384 EHFQA

-396 LLDGEALDAAQL
+396 LLDGEALEEAQL
-408 ATLRN
+408 ASLRS

-466 PQWQVLD
+466 PQWHVLE
-473 AAGLDEAMRQA
+473 AAGLDEATRQA

-493 QQPPPVLELDYAN
+493 QQPPPVLEHDYAN
-506 DPRLNA
+506 DPRLDA
-512 LVELLDAHPQDKFLL
+512 LVALLDAHPQDKFLL

-642 YDEGVDAFRQSPAD
+642 YDEGVNAFRQSPAD
-656 GRELLRRYG
+656 GRELLRRFG
-665 DTLAQLADQHARGD
+665 DMLAQLADQHARGD

-688 LLVETR
+688 LLAETR
-694 AAHEQMAELIHEG
+694 AAHEQMAGLIREG

-734 DPSRDAFVQRLLEA
+734 DPARDAFVQRLLEA

-824 VDDALPPRSALLQA
+824 VDDALPPRSALLQT

-853 RFLPALPITVT
+853 RFLPVLPITVT
-864 VDTRLAERA
+864 IDTRLAERE
-873 DFEPSEAALRKA
+873 DFQPSEAALRKA

-903 PPMLEKAELATGAR
+903 PPMLEKAELAANGR
-917 AQAMIAAAMAEAGAA
+917 AQAMIDDAVAEAGAV

-937 SRLEALRAVNPS
+937 SRLAALRTVNPS
-949 ISAAEIATLA
+949 ISAAEIASVT
-959 AERDALLTALPQSRL
+959 AERNALLAALPQSRL

>member
-1 MASGRHATRQW
+1 
-12 IGTRTH
+12 
-18 STSLG
+18 
-23 FDARNADNWRPLN
+23 
-36 PSGCAMFVPG
+36 MFVPG
-46 QRWISTAEPEL
+46 QRWISSAEPEL

-84 ADSAPLVRA
+84 IDSAPLIRA

-108 LVERVEIKEELLI
+108 LVERVEARNDLLV

-126 RELHEGQLDDEQSV
+126 RELEEGQLDDEQSV

-151 TDPVSQFELRLEG
+151 TDAVAQFELRLEG
-164 LRRRAEARRSP
+164 LKRRAQARRSP

-182 RVGLVPH
+182 RIGLVPH
-189 QLRVAGIAA
+189 QLRAAGIAS

-221 IVARQLATGRAA
+221 IVARQLATGRAS
-233 RVLLLLPDTLVYQ
+233 RVLLLLPDSLVYQ

-254 FNLSFAIYDEERC
+254 FNLSFAIYDAERC
-267 EALDLPLDGA
+267 EALEQPLDGLA
-277 TAPANPFEDE
+277 ANAGNPFEDE

-293 FAFLEANPKRAQQL
+293 FGFLESSPRHAQQL

-321 HLAWTPAAASPRYTL
+321 HLAWTPEAASPRYTM
-336 VEQLAAKT
+336 VEKLALAI

-370 PQRYHDLDADLAEA
+370 PQRYHDLDGYLAEA
-384 EGFQS
+384 ETYQA
-389 LSRIADK
+389 LSKIGDR
-396 LLDGEALDAAQL
+396 LLDGLPLDDLQRATLADAFHGDEAL
-408 ATLRN
+408 T
-413 AFAGDAALEARLADT
+413 ARLEDS
-428 TRPEHAREI
+428 TRPANAREL

-451 FRNRRAGIGG
+451 FRNNRAGVGG
-461 FPQRL
+461 FPQRRPAWHL
-466 PQWQVLD
+466 LD
-473 AAGLDEAMRQA
+473 ADVLEENTRQA

-493 QQPPPVLELDYAN
+493 QQPPALIEVDYSN
-506 DPRLNA
+506 DPRVDT
-512 LVELLDAHPQDKFLL
+512 LVDLLDAHPQDKFLL

-540 ALRTRSGAGIARFH
+540 ALRTKSGVGVARFH

-595 LVLWDLPLDPDLLEQ
+595 LILWDLPLDPDLLEQ
-610 RIGRLDRIGQAHDIS
+610 RIGRLDRIGQKHDID
-625 IHILAVADSA
+625 IHILVVADSA

-642 YDEGVDAFRQSPAD
+642 YDEGVDAFRSSPAD
-656 GRELLRRYG
+656 GRELLRRFG
-665 DTLAQLADQHARGD
+665 ESLARLADEHARGAD
-679 DGRDQELDA
+679 HRDQELDA
-688 LLVETR
+688 LLAETR
-694 AAHEQMAELIHEG
+694 SSHEEMAALIRGG
-707 RDHLLELAASRD
+707 RDYLLELAASRD
-719 PHAEELAQAFRREDE
+719 PHADELQQAFRRDDR
-734 DPSRDAFVQRLLEA
+734 DPDRDAFMQRLLEA
-748 YGIHAEE
+748 FGIHVEE
-755 LGGKVL
+755 LGGEVL

-774 GFAEGPQSATFSRA
+774 GFAEGPQSVTFSRE

-793 EELPLLRL
+793 EDLPLLRL
-801 DHPMIAGAL
+801 DHPLIAGAL

-824 VDDALPPRSALLQA
+824 VDDALPPRTALLQA
-838 VFVLECVADRRLDAE
+838 VYVLECVADRRLDAE
-853 RFLPALPITVT
+853 RFLPPLPIVVT
-864 VDTRLAERA
+864 VDTRLVERE
-873 DFEPSEAALRKA
+873 DFVPSEGALRKA
-885 ADRNIEVPRYR
+885 GDRQIEVARYR
-896 KFLAKLV
+896 KFLGKLV
-903 PPMLEKAELATGAR
+903 PPMLEHAEALAGTR
-917 AQAMIAAAMAEAGAA
+917 AQASIDTALAAATET
-932 LDAEL
+932 LDDEL
-937 SRLEALRAVNPS
+937 SRLLALRAVNPS
-949 ISAAEIATLA
+949 ISDAEIATVTGERTALLA
-959 AERDALLTALPQSRL
+959 ALPSSRL

>member
-1 MASGRHATRQW
+1 
-12 IGTRTH
+12 
-18 STSLG
+18 
-23 FDARNADNWRPLN
+23 
-36 PSGCAMFVPG
+36 MFVPG

-84 ADSAPLVRA
+84 VDSAPLVRA

-108 LVERVEIKEELLI
+108 LVERVEIREELLI

-126 RELHEGQLDDEQSV
+126 RELEEGQLDDEQSV

-151 TDPVSQFELRLEG
+151 TDPVAHFELRLEG
-164 LRRRAEARRSP
+164 LKRRADARRSP
-175 MWGLGAA
+175 AWGLAAA
-182 RVGLVPH
+182 RIGLVPH
-189 QLRVAGIAA
+189 QLRVAGIAS

-221 IVARQLATGRAA
+221 IIARQLATGRAE

-267 EALDLPLDGA
+267 EALEQSDA
-277 TAPANPFEDE
+277 SRNPFEDE

-293 FAFLEANPKRAQQL
+293 FSFLEQSPKRAQQL
-307 LDAPWDLLV
+307 REAPWDLLV

-321 HLAWTPAAASPRYTL
+321 HLSWTPEAASPRYTL
-336 VEQLAAKT
+336 VDQLAAAT

-370 PQRYHDLDADLAEA
+370 PQRYRDLDAYLAESDR
-384 EGFQS
+384 FQN
-389 LSRIADK
+389 LSKIADR
-396 LLDGEALDAAQL
+396 LLDGQPLDDAQR
-408 ATLRN
+408 ATLRD
-413 AFAGDAALEARLADT
+413 AFHGDELLLSRLADT
-428 TRPEHAREI
+428 SKPEHAREI

-451 FRNRRAGIGG
+451 FRNRRASIGG
-461 FPQRL
+461 FPKRL
-466 PQWQVLD
+466 PVWHMLD
-473 AAGLDEAMRQA
+473 GDTLSGDGRQS

-493 QQPPPVLELDYAN
+493 QQPSPALELDYTS
-506 DPRLNA
+506 DPRIDT
-512 LVELLDAHPQDKFLL
+512 LVTLLEAHPQDKFLL
-527 ICRSQAKVLALEE
+527 ICRSQAKVLALED
-540 ALRTRSGAGIARFH
+540 ALRTKSGVGLARFH

-595 LVLWDLPLDPDLLEQ
+595 LILWDLPLDPDLLEQ
-610 RIGRLDRIGQAHDIS
+610 RIGRLDRIGQKHDIS
-625 IHILAVADSA
+625 IHILAVTDSA

-642 YDEGVDAFRQSPAD
+642 YNEGVDAFRSSPAD
-656 GRELLRRYG
+656 GRELLRRFG
-665 DTLAQLADQHARGD
+665 ESLARLADQHARGD
-679 DGRDQELDA
+679 DNRDQELDV
-688 LLVETR
+688 LLTETL
-694 AAHEQMAELIHEG
+694 ASHEEMAELIRSG

-719 PHAEELAQAFRREDE
+719 LHADELQQAFTREDN
-734 DPSRDAFVQRLLEA
+734 DPTRDAFIQGLLERF
-748 YGIHAEE
+748 GIHAEE

-774 GFAEGPQSATFSRA
+774 GFAEGPQAVTFARD

-801 DHPMIAGAL
+801 DHPIVLGAL
-810 DLALSGEQGNAAFM
+810 DLALSSEQGNAAFL
-824 VDDALPPRSALLQA
+824 VDDGLPPRSALLQA
-838 VFVLECVADRRLDAE
+838 VYLLECVADRKLDAE
-853 RFLPALPITVT
+853 RFLPTQPVVVT
-864 VDTRLAERA
+864 VDTRLVERA
-873 DFEPSEAALRKA
+873 DFRPSDIALRKA
-885 ADRNIEVPRYR
+885 ADRTIEVSRYR
-896 KFLAKLV
+896 KFLNKLV
-903 PPMLEKAELATGAR
+903 PPMLEKAESLASER
-917 AQAMIAAAMAEAGAA
+917 AQTSVDDALAHATEA

-937 SRLEALRAVNPS
+937 SRLLAMRAVNPA
-949 ISAAEIATLA
+949 ISDGEIAAVADERTAVLA
-959 AERDALLTALPQSRL
+959 ALPQSRL

-982 VSADF
+982 VSPDF

>member
-1 MASGRHATRQW
+1 
-12 IGTRTH
+12 
-18 STSLG
+18 
-23 FDARNADNWRPLN
+23 
-36 PSGCAMFVPG
+36 MFVPG
-46 QRWISTAEPEL
+46 QRWISSAEPEL

-84 ADSAPLVRA
+84 IDSAPLLRA
-93 EFRAGQRVAG
+93 EFRSGQRVAG

-108 LVERVEIKEELLI
+108 LVERVEIRNELLI

-126 RELHEGQLDDEQSV
+126 RELEEGQLDDEQSV

-151 TDPVSQFELRLEG
+151 TDAVAHFELRLEG
-164 LRRRAEARRSP
+164 LKRRAEARRSP
-175 MWGLGAA
+175 MWGLAAA
-182 RVGLVPH
+182 RIGLVPH
-189 QLRVAGIAA
+189 QLRVAGIAS

-221 IVARQLATGRAA
+221 IIARQLATGRTS

-254 FNLSFAIYDEERC
+254 FNLSFSIYDAERC
-267 EALDLPLDGA
+267 EALEQASNGFA
-277 TAPANPFEDE
+277 SNPFEDE

-293 FAFLEANPKRAQQL
+293 FGFLETSPKNAQQL

-321 HLAWTPAAASPRYTL
+321 HLAWSPEEASPRYRM
-336 VEQLAAKT
+336 VEQLALAI

-370 PQRYHDLDADLAEA
+370 PQRYRDLDGYLAEA
-384 EGFQS
+384 ETYQT
-389 LSRIADK
+389 LSKIADR
-396 LLDGEALDAAQL
+396 LLDGEALDDLQR
-408 ATLRN
+408 ATLAD
-413 AFAGDAALEARLADT
+413 AFHGDAALTAQLADST
-428 TRPEHAREI
+428 KPVNAREL

-451 FRNRRAGIGG
+451 FRNNRAGVGG
-461 FPQRL
+461 FPKRL
-466 PQWQVLD
+466 PVWHMINAD
-473 AAGLDEAMRQA
+473 GLEESTRQS

-493 QQPPPVLELDYAN
+493 QQPPALIEVDYAT
-506 DPRLNA
+506 DPRVDA
-512 LVELLDAHPQDKFLL
+512 LVDLLDAHPQDKFLL
-527 ICRSQAKVLALEE
+527 ICRSQAKVQALEE
-540 ALRTRSGAGIARFH
+540 VLRTRSGIGLARFH

-610 RIGRLDRIGQAHDIS
+610 RIGRLDRIGQKHAIS

-642 YDEGVDAFRQSPAD
+642 YDEGVDAFRSSPAD
-656 GRELLRRYG
+656 GRELLRRFG
-665 DTLAQLADQHARGD
+665 EPLTRLADEHARGD
-679 DGRDQELDA
+679 DNRDQELEV
-688 LLVETR
+688 LLAETR
-694 AAHEQMAELIHEG
+694 ASHEQMAELIRGG

-719 PHAEELAQAFRREDE
+719 LHADELQQAFAREDH
-734 DPSRDAFVQRLLEA
+734 DPARDAFTQRLLETF
-748 YGIHAEE
+748 GVHPEE
-755 LGGKVL
+755 LGGQVL

-774 GFAEGPQSATFSRA
+774 GFAEGPQSVTFSRE

-793 EELPLLRL
+793 EDLPLLRL
-801 DHPMIAGAL
+801 DHPLVAGAL

-824 VDDALPPRSALLQA
+824 VDDMLPPRSALLQA
-838 VFVLECVADRRLDAE
+838 VYLLECVADRRLDAE
-853 RFLPALPITVT
+853 RFLPPLPIVVN
-864 VDTRLAERA
+864 VDTKLAERA
-873 DFEPSEAALRKA
+873 DFVPSDTALRKA
-885 ADRNIEVPRYR
+885 GDRNIEVTRYR
-896 KFLAKLV
+896 KFLGKLV
-903 PPMLEKAELATGAR
+903 PPMLARAEALAGARSQASIADALTLATDT
-917 AQAMIAAAMAEAGAA
+917 

-937 SRLEALRAVNPS
+937 SRLLALRAVNPS
-949 ISAAEIATLA
+949 ISDAEIAA
-959 AERDALLTALPQSRL
+959 VSDERTALLTALPSSRL

>member
-1 MASGRHATRQW
+1 
-12 IGTRTH
+12 
-18 STSLG
+18 
-23 FDARNADNWRPLN
+23 
-36 PSGCAMFVPG
+36 MFVPG
-46 QRWISTAEPEL
+46 QRWISSAEPEL

-84 ADSAPLVRA
+84 IDSAPLMRA

-103 KGIAF
+103 KGLAF
-108 LVERVEIKEELLI
+108 LVERVEVRDHLLI

-126 RELHEGQLDDEQSV
+126 RELEEGQLDDEQSV

-151 TDPVSQFELRLEG
+151 TDSVAQFELRLEG
-164 LRRRAEARRSP
+164 MQRRAQARRSP
-175 MWGLGAA
+175 SWGLAAA
-182 RVGLVPH
+182 RIGLVPH

-198 ARRPPRVLLA
+198 VRRPPRVLLA

-221 IVARQLATGRAA
+221 IIARQLATGRAS

-267 EALDLPLDGA
+267 EALAQSSNESAGKEA
-277 TAPANPFEDE
+277 AGGEAAGEGSNPFEDE

-293 FAFLEANPKRAQQL
+293 FGFLENSPRYAQQL
-307 LDAPWDLLV
+307 LQAPWDLLV

-321 HLAWTPAAASPRYTL
+321 HLAWSPEAVSPRYAM
-336 VEQLAAKT
+336 VERLAEAI

-370 PQRYHDLDADLAEA
+370 PQRYHDLDGYLAEA
-384 EGFQS
+384 DSFQA
-389 LSRIADK
+389 LSGIADR
-396 LLDGEALDAAQL
+396 LLDAKPLDDAQRAALAEAFHGDETLAAQL
-408 ATLRN
+408 AESDKPGN
-413 AFAGDAALEARLADT
+413 ARAL
-428 TRPEHAREI
+428 

-451 FRNRRAGIGG
+451 FRNRRASIGG
-461 FPQRL
+461 FPQRAPEWHL
-466 PQWQVLD
+466 LD
-473 AAGLDEAMRQA
+473 ADTLAESTRQS

-493 QQPPPVLELDYAN
+493 QQPPALIEVDYTT
-506 DPRLNA
+506 DPRVDA
-512 LVELLDAHPQDKFLL
+512 LLGLLERHAQDKFLL

-540 ALRTRSGAGIARFH
+540 VLRTRSGVGLARFH
-554 EGLGIVQRDRNAAYF
+554 EGLGIVQRDRNAAWF

-595 LVLWDLPLDPDLLEQ
+595 LILWDLPLDPDLLEQ
-610 RIGRLDRIGQAHDIS
+610 RIGRLDRIGQKHDIS

-642 YDEGVDAFRQSPAD
+642 YDEGVNAFRSSPAD
-656 GRELLRRYG
+656 GRELLRRFG
-665 DTLAQLADQHARGD
+665 EPLTRLADEHARGKD
-679 DGRDQELDA
+679 NRDQELDV
-688 LLVETR
+688 LLAETR
-694 AAHEQMAELIHEG
+694 ASHEQMAELIRAG

-719 PHAEELAQAFRREDE
+719 PHADELQQAFARDDQ
-734 DPSRDAFVQRLLEA
+734 DPGRDAFVQRLLEA
-748 YGIHAEE
+748 FGIHAED
-755 LGGKVL
+755 LGNQVL
-761 LLDPQYLSTDALP
+761 LLDPQYLATDALP
-774 GFAEGPQSATFSRA
+774 GFAEGPQSVTFARE

-801 DHPMIAGAL
+801 DHPLVAGAL
-810 DLALSGEQGNAAFM
+810 DLALSGEQGNATFM
-824 VDDALPPRSALLQA
+824 VDDELPPRTALLQA
-838 VFVLECVADRRLDAE
+838 VYVLECVADRRLDVE
-853 RFLPALPITVT
+853 RFLPPMPIVVT
-864 VDTRLAERA
+864 VDTKLAERI
-873 DFEPSEAALRKA
+873 DFRPSEASVRRA
-885 ADRNIEVPRYR
+885 ATRTIEVARYR
-896 KFLAKLV
+896 KFLGKLV
-903 PPMLEKAELATGAR
+903 PPMLQQAEALASVRGQAGINEALTLATAT
-917 AQAMIAAAMAEAGAA
+917 
-932 LDAEL
+932 LDGEL
-937 SRLEALRAVNPS
+937 SRLLALRAVNPS
-949 ISAAEIATLA
+949 ISETEIAA
-959 AERDALLTALPQSRL
+959 ISDERSQLLEALPQSRL

>member
-1 MASGRHATRQW
+1 
-12 IGTRTH
+12 
-18 STSLG
+18 
-23 FDARNADNWRPLN
+23 
-36 PSGCAMFVPG
+36 MFVPG

-108 LVERVEIKEELLI
+108 LVERVEIKDELLI

-151 TDPVSQFELRLEG
+151 TDAVSQFELRVEG

-175 MWGLGAA
+175 AWGLGAA

-189 QLRVAGIAA
+189 QLRVAGIAS

-254 FNLSFAIYDEERC
+254 FNLGFAIYDEERC
-267 EALDLPLDGA
+267 EALALADEGQDTG
-277 TAPANPFEDE
+277 NPFEDE

-321 HLAWTPAAASPRYTL
+321 HLAWTPEAASPRYTL
-336 VEQLAAKT
+336 AERLAAKT
-344 PGVILLTA
+344 PGVVLLTA

-370 PQRYHDLDADLAEA
+370 PQRYHDLDAYLAET
-384 EGFQS
+384 ERFQP

-408 ATLRN
+408 ATLRS
-413 AFAGDAALEARLADT
+413 AFAGDATLEARLADT

-451 FRNRRAGIGG
+451 FRSRRAGIGG
-461 FPQRL
+461 FPRRV

-473 AAGLDEAMRQA
+473 VQGLDEATRQA

-493 QQPPPVLELDYAN
+493 QQPPPALEHDYAN
-506 DPRLNA
+506 DPRLAA
-512 LVELLDAHPQDKFLL
+512 LVALLDAYPQDKFLL

-540 ALRTRSGAGIARFH
+540 ALRTRTGAGIARFH

-625 IHILAVADSA
+625 IHILAVAGSA

-679 DGRDQELDA
+679 DGRDQELDV
-688 LLVETR
+688 LLAETR
-694 AAHEQMAELIHEG
+694 AAHEQMAELIREG

-734 DPSRDAFVQRLLEA
+734 DPARDAFVQRLLEA
-748 YGIHAEE
+748 YGVHAEE
-755 LGGKVL
+755 LGGQVL

-801 DHPMIAGAL
+801 DHPMVAGAL

-853 RFLPALPITVT
+853 RFLPALPITVAI
-864 VDTRLAERA
+864 DTKLAERT
-873 DFEPSEAALRKA
+873 DFQPSDAALRKA

-903 PPMLEKAELATGAR
+903 PPMLEKAELAAR
-917 AQAMIAAAMAEAGAA
+917 DRARTMIDDAVAEAGAA

-937 SRLEALRAVNPS
+937 ARLHALRAVNPS
-949 ISAAEIATLA
+949 ISGAEIATLA
-959 AERDALLTALPQSRL
+959 TERDALLDALPQSRL

>member
-1 MASGRHATRQW
+1 
-12 IGTRTH
+12 
-18 STSLG
+18 
-23 FDARNADNWRPLN
+23 
-36 PSGCAMFVPG
+36 MFVPG

-84 ADSAPLVRA
+84 VDSAPLVRA
-93 EFRAGQRVAG
+93 EFRAGQRVSG

-108 LVERVEIKEELLI
+108 LVERVEVKDDLLI

-151 TDPVSQFELRLEG
+151 TDPVARFDLRLEG
-164 LRRRAEARRSP
+164 LQRRADARRSAA
-175 MWGLGAA
+175 WGLGAA
-182 RVGLVPH
+182 RIGLVPH

-198 ARRPPRVLLA
+198 SRRPPRVLLA

-221 IVARQLATGRAA
+221 ILARQLATGRAQ
-233 RVLLLLPDTLVYQ
+233 RVLVLLPDTLIYQ
-246 WFVELLRR
+246 WFVELRRR
-254 FNLSFAIYDEERC
+254 FNLDFAIYDEERC
-267 EALDLPLDGA
+267 EALELNDGG
-277 TAPANPFEDE
+277 NPFEDE

-293 FAFLEANPKRAQQL
+293 FHFLEQNPKRADQL
-307 LDAPWDLLV
+307 LQAPWDLLV

-321 HLAWTPAAASPRYTL
+321 HLAWTPEAASPRYAL
-336 VEQLAAKT
+336 VERLAAAT

-370 PQRYHDLDADLAEA
+370 PQRYHDLAAYLAEA
-384 EGFQS
+384 DTFQE
-389 LSRIADK
+389 LSRIADR
-396 LLDGEALDAAQL
+396 LLDGEPLDPPQL
-408 ATLRN
+408 ARLRE
-413 AFAGDAALEARLADT
+413 AFAGDDALLARLADT
-428 TRPEHAREI
+428 TKAENAREL
-437 LAALIDRHGTGRAM
+437 LAALIDRHGTGRVM

-461 FPQRL
+461 FPQRV
-466 PQWQVLD
+466 PVWHVLD
-473 AAGLDEAMRQA
+473 AGSLSDDGRQA

-493 QQPPPVLELDYAN
+493 QQPPPAIELDYAA
-506 DPRLNA
+506 DPRVDA
-512 LVELLDAHPQDKFLL
+512 LVALLDAHAQDKFLL

-540 ALRTRSGAGIARFH
+540 ALRTKSGVGVARFH

-569 AQPDGARLLLCSEIG
+569 AQPDGARLLICSEIG

-610 RIGRLDRIGQAHDIS
+610 RIGRLDRIGQKHDIS

-642 YDEGVDAFRQSPAD
+642 YDEGVNAFRISPAD

-665 DTLAQLADQHARGD
+665 EPLARLADEHARGD
-679 DGRDQELDA
+679 DNRDQELDV
-688 LLVETR
+688 LLAETR
-694 AAHEQMAELIHEG
+694 ASHEEMAALIREG

-719 PHAEELAQAFRREDE
+719 LHADELQQAFSREDD
-734 DPSRDAFVQRLLEA
+734 DPGRDDFIQRLLEQF
-748 YGIHAEE
+748 GVHAEE
-755 LGGKVL
+755 LGGRVL

-774 GFAEGPQSATFSRA
+774 GFAEGPLSATFARD

-793 EELPLLRL
+793 EDLPLLRL
-801 DHPMIAGAL
+801 DHPMVGGAL
-810 DLALSGEQGNAAFM
+810 DLVLSGEEGNAAFM
-824 VDDALPPRSALLQA
+824 VDDALPPRTALLQA
-838 VFVLECVADRRLDAE
+838 VFLLECVADRKLDAE
-853 RFLPALPITVT
+853 RFLPAQPVLVT

-873 DFEPSEAALRKA
+873 GFQPSDVALRKA

-903 PPMLEKAELATGAR
+903 PPMLEKAEAIAGERARADIDAAVANATG
-917 AQAMIAAAMAEAGAA
+917 A

-937 SRLEALRAVNPS
+937 SRLLALRTVNPA
-949 ISAAEIATLA
+949 ISEAEIAA
-959 AERDALLTALPQSRL
+959 VASERSALLEALPQARL

-982 VSADF
+982 VSPDF